1 MSLKLKVTPISSD
14 FFCTFPLW
22 LLKLVMGKLSGFI
35 FCFLFI
41 YPPGYS
47 QVTFR
52 RLSVQEGISNSSVIA
67 ITQDDDHFLWFG
79 TRDGLNRFDG
89 YNIQIFRK
97 EGGNPNSILFDDI
110 RLLYF
115 DPLLKTIWAGSTKG
129 LSRFNS
135 EKNDFQ
141 NYPFY
146 QTRINDISEYYIQAL
161 LRDSQGNLWVGVPD
175 GLYLFNATKNKFENQ
190 SVEFNGL
197 PLNVLSIHE
206 DESKKIWIGT
216 NAGLFQLKYGPNK
229 QVVLE
234 EVNFPDISDIKS
246 LKGQAI
252 YAIQSDNNKQLWMG
266 THGEGLYKWHTV
278 TNEISQYKHIEKDAR
293 SLSNNMIRSIAIHP
307 EGQIWVGTFVG
318 LNQYNPGSNNFRAI
332 VADEKNQSNLSS
344 SSIWSVFFDKK
355 GSLWV
360 GTFYGGVNF
369 YDPDIK
375 RFHNYVH
382 VPEKNSLSHNVVSA
396 IKEDEKGNLWIGTEG
411 GGLNYFEKGKQ
422 TFLNLFH
429 SPLKSN
435 TLSGNNIKSLYY
447 ENNQLWIGTYNAGLD
462 HYDVK
467 NKSFI
472 NYGKGAKGW
481 DKFSSLNV
489 YSLIKVKNLIYVL
502 TYGGGLNLLDIEKK
516 KVIQIQHD
524 PKRKESLSN
533 NLGRTLILDKSGNL
547 WIGTDNGLNLLL
559 KENIDKGNY
568 SFKRYLDGYNIAS
581 LYEDK
586 KGNIWIGTFSNGL
599 IYRNNQSFQYFTE
612 KDGLA
617 GHTIFTILEDK
628 RGEIWLGT
636 NQGISRFNMARKT
649 FLNYNS
655 SDGLQNLEFNY
666 NAGLMEEKTGSLLFG
681 GKNGFTWFQPS
692 HLKTNR
698 YIPKVVLT
706 RLIVNNREVKVGAKD
721 GILSKALNKMD
732 FINFKYNQANF
743 TLQFSALDYLNPQ
756 KNHYAIKLEG
766 LDKSWQYIV
775 GSHEV
780 TYTLQKPG
788 SYLFRLKGG
797 NNDGIWNPKEKIIT
811 IKVLPSPWL
820 SLPAY
825 IVYFSLFAI
834 ALFIG
839 YRFIVLNHT
848 LALEQLEKEK
858 QSEIHQMKLRFFT
871 NITHELRTPLSLIL
885 GPLEELLASNKE
897 NKHQTGPLK
906 TAHRNAVRLLHL
918 VNQLLTFRKLERDHE
933 EMNIEETDIISFLM
947 DISDSFRDEMRLHRI
962 DFKIN
967 YEFSPFPVFI
977 DRDKMEKVFYNL
989 LSNALKFTPEG
1000 GNISIIINRRGSLA
1014 SCTFKDSGIGIA
1026 PEFQHEI
1033 FRRFYEKDNHH
1044 PSLRVQ
1050 NEGTGIGL
1058 ALSLQMVKLHKGDI
1072 KVDSEPNKG
1081 ASFEVTFPINL
1092 NQADQGKSTEQIRTD
1107 IEKVAKTIEMNQ
1119 SPSWEDWSDVQ
1130 LESDSLINTQ
1140 SFHFLLID
1148 DNEEIIDYLSTIFP
1162 PTIFLS
1168 RATDGKSGFEKALL
1182 LQPDLIISDVMMP
1195 GMDGFQLSYQIRAN
1209 FETSH
1214 IPIILLTA
1222 QSEFSYKLEGLKTG
1236 ADEYLTKP
1244 FHPKELFIRVENI
1257 LKNRGFSRQKFRE
1270 KDVLEPSEITF
1281 TSADEVLIQNAIAM
1295 VEKNMD
1301 FPEYSVD
1308 QFAQDLAVSRPS
1320 LFNKMRALTGE
1331 TPKNFIKIIRLK
1343 RAAQLLKTGKLSV
1356 SEVCYM
1362 TGFRDP
1368 KYFNK
1373 CFQKQYNQSPS
1384 DYKAKFQ

>member
-1 MSLKLKVTPISSD
+1 
-14 FFCTFPLW
+14 
-22 LLKLVMGKLSGFI
+22 MGKLSAFI
-35 FCFLFI
+35 FCFLFLHAL
-41 YPPGYS
+41 GYS

-67 ITQDDDHFLWFG
+67 ITQDNDHFLWFG

-97 EGGNPNSILFDDI
+97 DRGNPNGLLFDDI

-129 LSRFNS
+129 LSRFIS
-135 EKNDFQ
+135 EKNEFH
-141 NYPFY
+141 NYHFNP
-146 QTRINDISEYYIQAL
+146 TKVNDISEYYIQAL
-161 LRDSQGNLWVGVPD
+161 LRDSNGNLWVGVPD
-175 GLYLFNATKNKFENQ
+175 GLYLFNATKDKFEKQ
-190 SVEFNGL
+190 SIRYQGN
-197 PLNVLSIHE
+197 PLNILSIHE
-206 DESKKIWIGT
+206 DKGKKIWIGT
-216 NAGLFQLKYGPNK
+216 NAGLFQLKYGLNK
-229 QVVLE
+229 QVDLK
-234 EVNFPDISDIKS
+234 EVYIPEVPGVKS
-246 LKGQAI
+246 LKSQAI
-252 YAIQSDNNKQLWMG
+252 YAIQSDLQQQLWLG
-266 THGEGLYKWHTV
+266 THGEGLYKWHTL
-278 TNEISQYKHIEKDAR
+278 TNKMVQYKHIEKDSR
-293 SLSNNMIRSIAIHP
+293 SLSNNMIRSIAVHP
-307 EGQIWVGTFVG
+307 NGQIWVGTFVG
-318 LNQYNPGSNNFRAI
+318 LNQFDPVRNNFKAI

-369 YDPDIK
+369 YDPGIK
-375 RFHNYVH
+375 RFQNYVH
-382 VPEKNSLSHNVVSA
+382 IPERNSLSHNVVSA
-396 IKEDEKGNLWIGTEG
+396 IKEDKNGNFWIGTEG
-411 GGLNYFEKGKQ
+411 GGLNYFEKGRQ
-422 TFLNLFH
+422 TFVNYFH
-429 SPLKSN
+429 SPLKTN
-435 TLSGNNIKSLYY
+435 TLSGNNIKALYY
-447 ENNQLWIGTYNAGLD
+447 EKNQLWIGTYNAGLD
-462 HYDVK
+462 NYDVDK
-467 NKSFI
+467 KSFT
-472 NYGKGAKGW
+472 NYGRGERGW

-489 YSLIKVKNLIYVL
+489 YSLLKIKNLIYVL
-502 TYGGGLNLLDIEKK
+502 TYGGGLNVLDIGNKK
-516 KVIQIQHD
+516 ITQIQHD

-533 NLGRTLILDKSGNL
+533 NLGRILIRDKMGNV
-547 WIGTDNGLNLLL
+547 WIGTEDGLNLLS
-559 KENIDKGNY
+559 KENIEKGNY
-568 SFKRYLDGYNIAS
+568 TFKRYLEGYNIAS
-581 LYEDK
+581 LYEDS

-599 IYRNNQSFQYFTE
+599 IYKNNQSFNYFTE
-612 KDGLA
+612 KEGLA

-636 NQGISRFNMARKT
+636 NQGISRCNVERKS

-666 NAGLMEEKTGSLLFG
+666 NAGLMESKTGSLLFG
-681 GKNGFTWFQPS
+681 GKNGFTLFQPS
-692 HLKTNR
+692 NLKTNK
-698 YIPKVVLT
+698 YIPKVAFT

-721 GILSKALNKMD
+721 GILSKALNQMD
-732 FINFKYNQANF
+732 LITFKHNQANF

-766 LDKSWQYIV
+766 LDKSWQNIV

-797 NNDGIWNPKEKIIT
+797 NNDGIWNPKEKVIT

-825 IVYFSLFAI
+825 LVYFSLFAI

-848 LALEQLEKEK
+848 LALEQVEKGK

-885 GPLEELLASNKE
+885 GPLEELLDSNKE
-897 NKHQTGPLK
+897 NKKNFGPLK
-906 TAHRNAVRLLHL
+906 TAHRNAVRLLNL

-933 EMNIEETDIISFLM
+933 EMNIEETDIISFLR
-947 DISDSFRDEMRLHRI
+947 DISDSFKDEMRLHHI
-962 DFKIN
+962 DFKIT
-967 YEFSPFPVFI
+967 YDFSPFPVFM

-989 LSNALKFTPEG
+989 LSNAFKFTPEG
-1000 GNISIIINRRGSLA
+1000 GNISIVIA
-1014 SCTFKDSGIGIA
+1014 KKEETVSCIFKDSGIGIE
-1026 PEFQHEI
+1026 PEFQNEI

-1058 ALSLQMVKLHKGDI
+1058 ALSLQMVKLHKGEI
-1072 KVDSEPNKG
+1072 KVESEPNKG

-1092 NQADQGKSTEQIRTD
+1092 NLVAQEISVKQNGTD
-1107 IEKVAKTIEMNQ
+1107 TRKGIKMNEMEQ
-1119 SPSWEDWSDVQ
+1119 SPSWEDWSEVQ
-1130 LESDSLINTQ
+1130 VASDSLLNTQ

-1168 RATDGKSGFEKALL
+1168 RATDGKSGLEKALL

-1195 GMDGFQLSYQIRAN
+1195 GMDGFQLSYQLRAN

-1222 QSEFSYKLEGLKTG
+1222 QSDFSFKLEGLKTG

-1257 LKNRGFSRQKFRE
+1257 LRNRGFSRQKFKE
-1270 KDVLEPSEITF
+1270 KEILEPSEITF
-1281 TSADEVLIQNAIAM
+1281 TSADETLIQNAIAL

-1384 DYKAKFQ
+1384 EYKANFQ

>member
-1 MSLKLKVTPISSD
+1 
-14 FFCTFPLW
+14 
-22 LLKLVMGKLSGFI
+22 MGKLSVFI
-35 FCFLFI
+35 FCSLFLHAF
-41 YPPGYS
+41 GYS

-67 ITQDDDHFLWFG
+67 IKQDNDHFLWFG

-97 EGGNPNSILFDDI
+97 DRGNPNSLLFDDI

-129 LSRFNS
+129 LSRFIS
-135 EKNDFQ
+135 EKNEFH
-141 NYPFY
+141 NYHFNP
-146 QTRINDISEYYIQAL
+146 TKVNDISEYYIQAV
-161 LRDSQGNLWVGVPD
+161 LRDSEGNLWVGVPD
-175 GLYLFNATKNKFENQ
+175 GLYLFNATKDKFEKQ
-190 SVEFNGL
+190 SIKYQGN
-197 PLNVLSIHE
+197 PLNILSIHE
-206 DESKKIWIGT
+206 DKSKNLWIGS
-216 NAGLFQLKYGPNK
+216 NAGLFQLKYGLNK
-229 QVVLE
+229 QIGLE
-234 EVNFPDISDIKS
+234 EIHFPEVPGVKS
-246 LKGQAI
+246 IKGQAI
-252 YAIQSDNNKQLWMG
+252 YAIQGDLHQQLWLG

-278 TNEISQYKHIEKDAR
+278 TNKITQYKHIEKDSR
-293 SLSNNMIRSIAIHP
+293 SLSNNMIRSIAVHP
-307 EGQIWVGTFVG
+307 NGQIWVGTFVG
-318 LNQYNPGSNNFRAI
+318 LNQFDPGRNNFKAI

-369 YDPDIK
+369 YDPGIK
-375 RFHNYVH
+375 RFQNYVH
-382 VPEKNSLSHNVVSA
+382 IPERNSLSHNVVSA
-396 IKEDEKGNLWIGTEG
+396 IKEDDKGNFWIGTEG

-422 TFLNLFH
+422 TFVNYFH
-429 SPLKSN
+429 SPLKTN
-435 TLSGNNIKSLYY
+435 TLSGNNIKALFY
-447 ENNQLWIGTYNAGLD
+447 EKNQLWIGTYNAGLD
-462 HYDVK
+462 NYDVDK
-467 NKSFI
+467 KSFT
-472 NYGKGAKGW
+472 NYGKGERGW

-489 YSLIKVKNLIYVL
+489 YSLLKIKNLIYVL
-502 TYGGGLNLLDIEKK
+502 TYGGGLNVLDIENKK
-516 KVIQIQHD
+516 ITQIQHD

-533 NLGRTLILDKSGNL
+533 NLGRILIRDKMGNF
-547 WIGTDNGLNLLL
+547 WIGTEDGLNLLSR
-559 KENIDKGNY
+559 ENIDKGNY
-568 SFKRYLDGYNIAS
+568 TFKRYLEGYNIAS
-581 LYEDK
+581 LYEDS

-599 IYRNNQSFQYFTE
+599 IYRNNQSFNYFTE
-612 KDGLA
+612 KEGLA
-617 GHTIFTILEDK
+617 GHTIFSILEDK

-636 NQGISRFNMARKT
+636 NQGISRCNVARKS

-666 NAGLMEEKTGSLLFG
+666 NAGLMDSKTGGLLFG

-692 HLKTNR
+692 NLKTNK
-698 YIPKVVLT
+698 YIPKVALT

-721 GILSKALNKMD
+721 GILSKALNQMD
-732 FINFKYNQANF
+732 LITFKHNQANF

-766 LDKSWQYIV
+766 LDKSWQNIV

-797 NNDGIWNPKEKIIT
+797 NNDGIWNPKEKVIT

-825 IVYFSLFAI
+825 LVYFSLFAI

-848 LALEQLEKEK
+848 LALEQVEKGK
-858 QSEIHQMKLRFFT
+858 QSEIHQMKLRFFI

-885 GPLEELLASNKE
+885 GPLEELLDSNKE
-897 NKHQTGPLK
+897 NKKNYGPLK
-906 TAHRNAVRLLHL
+906 TAHRNAVRLLNL

-933 EMNIEETDIISFLM
+933 EMNIEETDIISFLS
-947 DISDSFRDEMRLHRI
+947 DISDSFKDEMRLHHI
-962 DFKIN
+962 DFKIS
-967 YEFSPFPVFI
+967 YDFSPFPVFM

-989 LSNALKFTPEG
+989 LSNAFKFTPEG
-1000 GNISIIINRRGSLA
+1000 GNISIVIAKKGESV
-1014 SCTFKDSGIGIA
+1014 SCTFKDSGIGIE
-1026 PEFQHEI
+1026 PEFQDEI
-1033 FRRFYEKDNHH
+1033 FRRFYEKDNNH

-1058 ALSLQMVKLHKGDI
+1058 ALSLQMVKLHKGEI
-1072 KVDSEPNKG
+1072 KVESEPNKG

-1092 NQADQGKSTEQIRTD
+1092 NLAAQEIGVKQNWTDTRKGK
-1107 IEKVAKTIEMNQ
+1107 KMNEMEQ
-1119 SPSWEDWSDVQ
+1119 SPSWEDWSEVQ
-1130 LESDSLINTQ
+1130 VASDSLLNIQ

-1148 DNEEIIDYLSTIFP
+1148 DNDEIIDYLSTIFP

-1195 GMDGFQLSYQIRAN
+1195 GMDGFQLSYQLRAN

-1214 IPIILLTA
+1214 IPIIFLTA
-1222 QSEFSYKLEGLKTG
+1222 QSDFSFKLEGLKTG

-1257 LKNRGFSRQKFRE
+1257 LRNRGFSRQKFKE
-1270 KDVLEPSEITF
+1270 KEILEPSEITF
-1281 TSADEVLIQNAIAM
+1281 TSADETLIQNAIAV

-1373 CFQKQYNQSPS
+1373 CFQKQYTQSPS
-1384 DYKAKFQ
+1384 EYKANFQ

>member
-1 MSLKLKVTPISSD
+1 
-14 FFCTFPLW
+14 
-22 LLKLVMGKLSGFI
+22 MGKLSAFI
-35 FCFLFI
+35 FCFLFLHAL
-41 YPPGYS
+41 GYS

-67 ITQDDDHFLWFG
+67 ITQDNDHFLWFG

-97 EGGNPNSILFDDI
+97 DRGNPNGLLFDDI

-129 LSRFNS
+129 LSRFIS
-135 EKNDFQ
+135 EKNEFH
-141 NYPFY
+141 NYHFNP
-146 QTRINDISEYYIQAL
+146 TKVNDISEYYIQAV
-161 LRDSQGNLWVGVPD
+161 LRDSEGNLWVGVPD
-175 GLYLFNATKNKFENQ
+175 GLYLFNATKDKFEKQ
-190 SVEFNGL
+190 SIKYQGN
-197 PLNVLSIHE
+197 PLNILSIHE
-206 DESKKIWIGT
+206 DKSKKIWIGT
-216 NAGLFQLKYGPNK
+216 NAGLFQLKYGLNK
-229 QVVLE
+229 QVDLE
-234 EVNFPDISDIKS
+234 EVYIPEVPGVKS
-246 LKGQAI
+246 IKGQAI
-252 YAIQSDNNKQLWMG
+252 YAIQSDLHQQLWLG
-266 THGEGLYKWHTV
+266 THGEGLYKWHTL
-278 TNEISQYKHIEKDAR
+278 TNKMAQYKHIEKDSR
-293 SLSNNMIRSIAIHP
+293 SLSNNMIRSIAVHP
-307 EGQIWVGTFVG
+307 NGQIWVGTFVG
-318 LNQYNPGSNNFRAI
+318 LNQFDPGRNNFKAI

-369 YDPDIK
+369 YDPGIK
-375 RFHNYVH
+375 RFQNYVH
-382 VPEKNSLSHNVVSA
+382 IPERNSLSHNVVSA
-396 IKEDEKGNLWIGTEG
+396 IKEDDKGNFWIGTEG
-411 GGLNYFEKGKQ
+411 GGLNYFEKGRQ
-422 TFLNLFH
+422 TFVNYFH
-429 SPLKSN
+429 SHLKKN
-435 TLSGNNIKSLYY
+435 TLSGNNIKALYY
-447 ENNQLWIGTYNAGLD
+447 EKNQLWIGTYNAGLD
-462 HYDVK
+462 NYDVDK
-467 NKSFI
+467 KSFT
-472 NYGKGAKGW
+472 NYGKGERGW

-489 YSLIKVKNLIYVL
+489 YSLLKINNLIYVL
-502 TYGGGLNLLDIEKK
+502 TYGGGLNVLDIENKK
-516 KVIQIQHD
+516 ITQIQHD

-533 NLGRTLILDKSGNL
+533 NLGRILIRDKMGNV
-547 WIGTDNGLNLLL
+547 WIGTEDGLNLLSR
-559 KENIDKGNY
+559 ENIDKGNY
-568 SFKRYLDGYNIAS
+568 TFKRYLEGYNIAS
-581 LYEDK
+581 LYEDS

-599 IYRNNQSFQYFTE
+599 IYRNNKSFFYFTE
-612 KDGLA
+612 KEGLA
-617 GHTIFTILEDK
+617 GHTIFTILEDN

-636 NQGISRFNMARKT
+636 NQGISRCNVARKS

-666 NAGLMEEKTGSLLFG
+666 NAGLMDSKTGGLLFG

-692 HLKTNR
+692 NLKTNK
-698 YIPKVVLT
+698 YIPKVALT

-721 GILSKALNKMD
+721 GILSKALNQMD
-732 FINFKYNQANF
+732 LITFKHNQANF

-797 NNDGIWNPKEKIIT
+797 NNDGIWNPKEKVIT

-825 IVYFSLFAI
+825 LVYFSLFAI

-848 LALEQLEKEK
+848 LALEQVEKGK

-885 GPLEELLASNKE
+885 GPLEELLDSNKE
-897 NKHQTGPLK
+897 NKKNFGPLK
-906 TAHRNAVRLLHL
+906 TAHRNAVRLLNL

-933 EMNIEETDIISFLM
+933 EMNIEETDIISFLR
-947 DISDSFRDEMRLHRI
+947 DISDSFKDEMRLHHI
-962 DFKIN
+962 DFKIS
-967 YEFSPFPVFI
+967 YDFSPFPVFM

-989 LSNALKFTPEG
+989 LSNAFKFTPEG
-1000 GNISIIINRRGSLA
+1000 GNISIVIAKKEESV
-1014 SCTFKDSGIGIA
+1014 SCTFKDSGIGIE
-1026 PEFQHEI
+1026 PEFQDEI
-1033 FRRFYEKDNHH
+1033 FRRFYEKDNNH

-1072 KVDSEPNKG
+1072 KVESEPNKG

-1092 NQADQGKSTEQIRTD
+1092 NLAAQEIGVKQNGTDTRKGK
-1107 IEKVAKTIEMNQ
+1107 KMNEMEQ
-1119 SPSWEDWSDVQ
+1119 SPSWEDWSEVQ
-1130 LESDSLINTQ
+1130 VASDSLLNTQ

-1195 GMDGFQLSYQIRAN
+1195 GMDGFQLSYQLRAN

-1222 QSEFSYKLEGLKTG
+1222 QSDFSFKLEGLKTG

-1257 LKNRGFSRQKFRE
+1257 LRNRGFSRQKFKE
-1270 KDVLEPSEITF
+1270 KEILEPSEITF
-1281 TSADEVLIQNAIAM
+1281 TSADETLIQNAIAV

-1384 DYKAKFQ
+1384 EYKANFQ

>member
-1 MSLKLKVTPISSD
+1 
-14 FFCTFPLW
+14 
-22 LLKLVMGKLSGFI
+22 MGKLSVFI
-35 FCFLFI
+35 FCSLFLHAF
-41 YPPGYS
+41 GYS

-67 ITQDDDHFLWFG
+67 ITQDNDHFLWFG

-97 EGGNPNSILFDDI
+97 DRGNPNSLLFDDI

-129 LSRFNS
+129 LSRFIS
-135 EKNDFQ
+135 EKNEFH
-141 NYPFY
+141 NYHFNP
-146 QTRINDISEYYIQAL
+146 TKVNDISEYYIQAV
-161 LRDSQGNLWVGVPD
+161 LRDSEGNLWVGVPD
-175 GLYLFNATKNKFENQ
+175 GLYLFNATKDKFEKQ
-190 SVEFNGL
+190 SIKYQGN
-197 PLNVLSIHE
+197 PLNILSIHE
-206 DESKKIWIGT
+206 DKSKNIWIGS
-216 NAGLFQLKYGPNK
+216 NAGLFQLKYGLNK
-229 QVVLE
+229 QVNLE
-234 EVNFPDISDIKS
+234 EVYIPEVPGVKPI
-246 LKGQAI
+246 KGQAI
-252 YAIQSDNNKQLWMG
+252 YAIQSDLHQQLWLG
-266 THGEGLYKWHTV
+266 THGEGLYKWHTL
-278 TNEISQYKHIEKDAR
+278 TNKMAQYKHIEKDSR
-293 SLSNNMIRSIAIHP
+293 SLSNNMIRSIAVHP
-307 EGQIWVGTFVG
+307 NGQIWVGTFVG
-318 LNQYNPGSNNFRAI
+318 LNQFDPGRNNFKAI

-369 YDPDIK
+369 YDPGIK
-375 RFHNYVH
+375 RFQNYVH
-382 VPEKNSLSHNVVSA
+382 IPERNSLSHNVVSA
-396 IKEDEKGNLWIGTEG
+396 IKEDDKGNFWIGTEG

-422 TFLNLFH
+422 TFVNYFH
-429 SPLKSN
+429 SPLKTN
-435 TLSGNNIKSLYY
+435 TLSGNNIKALFY
-447 ENNQLWIGTYNAGLD
+447 EKNQLWIGTYNAGLD
-462 HYDVK
+462 NYDVDK
-467 NKSFI
+467 KSFT
-472 NYGKGAKGW
+472 NYGKGERGW

-489 YSLIKVKNLIYVL
+489 YSLMKIKNLIYVL
-502 TYGGGLNLLDIEKK
+502 TYGGGLNVLDIENKK
-516 KVIQIQHD
+516 ITQIQHD

-533 NLGRTLILDKSGNL
+533 NLGRILIRDKMGNV
-547 WIGTDNGLNLLL
+547 WIGTEDGLNLLSR
-559 KENIDKGNY
+559 ENIDKGNY
-568 SFKRYLDGYNIAS
+568 TFKRYLEGYNIAS
-581 LYEDK
+581 LYEDS

-599 IYRNNQSFQYFTE
+599 IYRNNQSFNYFTE
-612 KDGLA
+612 KEGLA
-617 GHTIFTILEDK
+617 GHTIFSILEDK

-636 NQGISRFNMARKT
+636 NQGISRCNVARKS

-666 NAGLMEEKTGSLLFG
+666 NAGLMDSKTGGLLFG

-692 HLKTNR
+692 NLKTNK
-698 YIPKVVLT
+698 YIPKVALT

-721 GILSKALNKMD
+721 GILSKALNQMD
-732 FINFKYNQANF
+732 LITFKHNQANF

-766 LDKSWQYIV
+766 LDKSWQNIV

-797 NNDGIWNPKEKIIT
+797 NNDGIWNPKEKVIT

-825 IVYFSLFAI
+825 LVYFSLFAI

-848 LALEQLEKEK
+848 LALEQVEKGK

-885 GPLEELLASNKE
+885 GPLEELLDSNKE
-897 NKHQTGPLK
+897 NKKNYGPLK
-906 TAHRNAVRLLHL
+906 TAHRNAVRLLNL

-933 EMNIEETDIISFLM
+933 EMNIEETDIISFLS
-947 DISDSFRDEMRLHRI
+947 DISDSFKDEMRLHHI
-962 DFKIN
+962 DFKIS
-967 YEFSPFPVFI
+967 YDFSPFPVFM

-989 LSNALKFTPEG
+989 LSNAFKFTPEG
-1000 GNISIIINRRGSLA
+1000 GNISILIAKKEESV
-1014 SCTFKDSGIGIA
+1014 SCTFKDSGIGIE
-1026 PEFQHEI
+1026 PEFQDEI
-1033 FRRFYEKDNHH
+1033 FRRFYEKDNNH

-1072 KVDSEPNKG
+1072 KVESEPNKG

-1092 NQADQGKSTEQIRTD
+1092 NLAAQEIGVKQNGTDTRKGK
-1107 IEKVAKTIEMNQ
+1107 KMNEMEQ
-1119 SPSWEDWSDVQ
+1119 SPSWEDWSEVQ
-1130 LESDSLINTQ
+1130 VASDSLLKTQ

-1195 GMDGFQLSYQIRAN
+1195 GMDGFQLSYQLRAN

-1222 QSEFSYKLEGLKTG
+1222 QSDFSFKLEGLKTG

-1257 LKNRGFSRQKFRE
+1257 LRNRGFSRQKFKE
-1270 KDVLEPSEITF
+1270 KEILEPSEITF
-1281 TSADEVLIQNAIAM
+1281 TSADEILIQNAIAV

-1373 CFQKQYNQSPS
+1373 CFQKQYTQSPS
-1384 DYKAKFQ
+1384 EYKANFQ

>member
-1 MSLKLKVTPISSD
+1 
-14 FFCTFPLW
+14 
-22 LLKLVMGKLSGFI
+22 MGKLSVFI
-35 FCFLFI
+35 FCSLFLHAF
-41 YPPGYS
+41 GYS

-67 ITQDDDHFLWFG
+67 ITQDNDHFLWFG

-97 EGGNPNSILFDDI
+97 DRGNPNSLLFDDI

-129 LSRFNS
+129 LSRFIS
-135 EKNDFQ
+135 EKNEFH
-141 NYPFY
+141 NYHFNP
-146 QTRINDISEYYIQAL
+146 TKVNDISEYYIQAL
-161 LRDSQGNLWVGVPD
+161 LRDSKGNLWVGVPD
-175 GLYLFNATKNKFENQ
+175 GLYLFNATKNKFEKQ
-190 SVEFNGL
+190 SIKYQGN
-197 PLNVLSIHE
+197 PLNILSIHE
-206 DESKKIWIGT
+206 DKSKNIWIGT
-216 NAGLFQLKYGPNK
+216 NAGLFQLKYGLNK
-229 QVVLE
+229 QVDLE
-234 EVNFPDISDIKS
+234 EVYFPEVPGVKS
-246 LKGQAI
+246 IKGQAI
-252 YAIQSDNNKQLWMG
+252 YAIQSDFHQQLWLG

-278 TNEISQYKHIEKDAR
+278 TNKITQYKHIEKDSR
-293 SLSNNMIRSIAIHP
+293 SLSNNMIRSIAVHP
-307 EGQIWVGTFVG
+307 NGQIWVGTFVG
-318 LNQYNPGSNNFRAI
+318 LNQFDPGRNNFKAI

-369 YDPDIK
+369 YDPGIK
-375 RFHNYVH
+375 RFQNYVH
-382 VPEKNSLSHNVVSA
+382 IPERNSLSHNVVSA
-396 IKEDEKGNLWIGTEG
+396 IKEDDKGNFWIGTEG

-422 TFLNLFH
+422 TFVNYFH
-429 SPLKSN
+429 FPLKTN
-435 TLSGNNIKSLYY
+435 TLSGNNIKALYY
-447 ENNQLWIGTYNAGLD
+447 EKNHLWIGTYNAGLD
-462 HYDVK
+462 NYDVDK
-467 NKSFI
+467 KSFT
-472 NYGKGAKGW
+472 NYGKGERGW

-489 YSLIKVKNLIYVL
+489 YSLLKIKNLIYVL
-502 TYGGGLNLLDIEKK
+502 TYGGGLNVLDIENKK
-516 KVIQIQHD
+516 ILQIQHD
-524 PKRKESLSN
+524 PKNKESLSN
-533 NLGRTLILDKSGNL
+533 NLGRILIRDKMGNV
-547 WIGTDNGLNLLL
+547 WIGTEDGLNLLSR
-559 KENIDKGNY
+559 ENIDKGNY
-568 SFKRYLDGYNIAS
+568 TFKRYLEGYNIAS
-581 LYEDK
+581 LYEDS

-599 IYRNNQSFQYFTE
+599 IYRNNQSFNYFTE
-612 KDGLA
+612 KEGLA

-636 NQGISRFNMARKT
+636 NQGISRCNVARKS

-666 NAGLMEEKTGSLLFG
+666 NAGLMDSKTGSLLFG

-692 HLKTNR
+692 NLKTNK
-698 YIPKVVLT
+698 YIPKLALT

-721 GILSKALNKMD
+721 GILSKALNQMD
-732 FINFKYNQANF
+732 LITFKHNQANF

-766 LDKSWQYIV
+766 LDKSWQNIV

-797 NNDGIWNPKEKIIT
+797 NNDGIWNPKEKVIT

-825 IVYFSLFAI
+825 LVYLSLFAI

-848 LALEQLEKEK
+848 LALEQVEKGK

-885 GPLEELLASNKE
+885 GPLEELLDSNKE
-897 NKHQTGPLK
+897 NKKNYGPLK
-906 TAHRNAVRLLHL
+906 TAHRNAVRLLNL

-933 EMNIEETDIISFLM
+933 EMNIEETDIISFLR
-947 DISDSFRDEMRLHRI
+947 DISDSFKDEMRLHHI
-962 DFKIN
+962 DFKIR
-967 YEFSPFPVFI
+967 YDFSPFPVFM

-989 LSNALKFTPEG
+989 LSNAFKFTPEG
-1000 GNISIIINRRGSLA
+1000 GNISIVIAKKEESV
-1014 SCTFKDSGIGIA
+1014 SCTFKDSGIGIE
-1026 PEFQHEI
+1026 PEFQDEI
-1033 FRRFYEKDNHH
+1033 FRRFYEKDNNH

-1072 KVDSEPNKG
+1072 KVESEPNKG

-1092 NQADQGKSTEQIRTD
+1092 NLAAQEIGVKQNGTDTRKGKKIN
-1107 IEKVAKTIEMNQ
+1107 EMEQ
-1119 SPSWEDWSDVQ
+1119 SPSWEDWSEVQ
-1130 LESDSLINTQ
+1130 VASDSLLKTQ

-1195 GMDGFQLSYQIRAN
+1195 GMDGFQLSYQLRAN

-1222 QSEFSYKLEGLKTG
+1222 QSDFSFKLEGLKTG

-1257 LKNRGFSRQKFRE
+1257 LRNRGFSRQKFKE
-1270 KDVLEPSEITF
+1270 KEILEPSEITF
-1281 TSADEVLIQNAIAM
+1281 TSADETLIQNAIAV

-1384 DYKAKFQ
+1384 EFKANFQ

>member
-1 MSLKLKVTPISSD
+1 
-14 FFCTFPLW
+14 
-22 LLKLVMGKLSGFI
+22 MGKLSAFI
-35 FCFLFI
+35 FCFLFLHAL
-41 YPPGYS
+41 GYS
-47 QVTFR
+47 QITFR

-67 ITQDDDHFLWFG
+67 ITQDNDHFLWFG

-97 EGGNPNSILFDDI
+97 DRGNPNSLLFDDI

-115 DPLLKTIWAGSTKG
+115 DPQLKTIWAGSTKG
-129 LSRFNS
+129 LSRFIS
-135 EKNDFQ
+135 EKNEFH
-141 NYPFY
+141 NYHFNP
-146 QTRINDISEYYIQAL
+146 TKVNDISEYYIQAL
-161 LRDSQGNLWVGVPD
+161 LRDSKGNLWVGVPD
-175 GLYLFNATKNKFENQ
+175 GLYLFNATKDKFEKQ
-190 SVEFNGL
+190 SINYQGN
-197 PLNVLSIHE
+197 PLNILSIHE
-206 DESKKIWIGT
+206 DRGKKIWIGT
-216 NAGLFQLKYGPNK
+216 NVGLFQLKYGLNK
-229 QVVLE
+229 QVNLE
-234 EVNFPDISDIKS
+234 EVYIPEVPGVKPI
-246 LKGQAI
+246 KGQAI
-252 YAIQSDNNKQLWMG
+252 YAIQSDLHQQLWLG
-266 THGEGLYKWHTV
+266 THGEGLYKWHTL
-278 TNEISQYKHIEKDAR
+278 TNKMAQYKHIEKDSR
-293 SLSNNMIRSIAIHP
+293 SLSNNMIRSIAVHP
-307 EGQIWVGTFVG
+307 NGQIWVGTFVG
-318 LNQYNPGSNNFRAI
+318 LNQFDSVRNNFNAI

-369 YDPDIK
+369 YDPGIK
-375 RFHNYVH
+375 RFQNYVH
-382 VPEKNSLSHNVVSA
+382 IPERNSLSHNVVSA
-396 IKEDEKGNLWIGTEG
+396 IKEDDKGNFWIGTEG
-411 GGLNYFEKGKQ
+411 GGLNYFEKGRQ
-422 TFLNLFH
+422 TFVNYFH
-429 SPLKSN
+429 SPLKKN
-435 TLSGNNIKSLYY
+435 TLSGNNIKALYY
-447 ENNQLWIGTYNAGLD
+447 EKNQLWIGTYNAGLD
-462 HYDVK
+462 NYDVDK
-467 NKSFI
+467 KSFT
-472 NYGKGAKGW
+472 NYGKGERGW

-489 YSLIKVKNLIYVL
+489 YSLLKIKNLIYVL
-502 TYGGGLNLLDIEKK
+502 TYGGGLNVLDIENKK
-516 KVIQIQHD
+516 ITQIQHD

-533 NLGRTLILDKSGNL
+533 NLGRILIRDKMGNV
-547 WIGTDNGLNLLL
+547 WIGTEDGLNLLSR
-559 KENIDKGNY
+559 ENIDKGNY
-568 SFKRYLDGYNIAS
+568 TFKRYLEGYNIAS
-581 LYEDK
+581 LYEDS

-599 IYRNNQSFQYFTE
+599 IYRNNQSFNYFTE
-612 KDGLA
+612 KEGLA

-636 NQGISRFNMARKT
+636 NQGISRCNVARKS

-666 NAGLMEEKTGSLLFG
+666 NAGLMDSKTGGLLFG

-692 HLKTNR
+692 NLKTNN
-698 YIPKVVLT
+698 YIPKVALT

-721 GILSKALNKMD
+721 GILSKALNQMD
-732 FINFKYNQANF
+732 LITFKHNQANF

-797 NNDGIWNPKEKIIT
+797 NNDGIWNPKEKVIT

-825 IVYFSLFAI
+825 LVYFSLFAI

-848 LALEQLEKEK
+848 LALEQVEKGK

-885 GPLEELLASNKE
+885 GPLEELLDSNKE
-897 NKHQTGPLK
+897 NKKNFGPLK
-906 TAHRNAVRLLHL
+906 TAHRNAVRLLNL

-933 EMNIEETDIISFLM
+933 EMNIEETDIISFLR
-947 DISDSFRDEMRLHRI
+947 DISDSFKDEMRLHHI
-962 DFKIN
+962 DFKIM
-967 YEFSPFPVFI
+967 YDFSPFPVFM

-989 LSNALKFTPEG
+989 LSNAFKFTPEG
-1000 GNISIIINRRGSLA
+1000 GNISIVIAKKEESV
-1014 SCTFKDSGIGIA
+1014 SCTFKDSGIGIE
-1026 PEFQHEI
+1026 PEFQDEI

-1072 KVDSEPNKG
+1072 KVESEPNKG

-1092 NQADQGKSTEQIRTD
+1092 NLVAQEISVKQNRTD
-1107 IEKVAKTIEMNQ
+1107 TRKGIKTNEMEQ
-1119 SPSWEDWSDVQ
+1119 SPSWEDWSEVQ
-1130 LESDSLINTQ
+1130 VASDSLLNTQ

-1195 GMDGFQLSYQIRAN
+1195 GMDGFQLSYQLRAN

-1222 QSEFSYKLEGLKTG
+1222 QSDFSFKLEGLKTG

-1257 LKNRGFSRQKFRE
+1257 LKNRGFSRQKFKE
-1270 KDVLEPSEITF
+1270 KEILEPSEITF
-1281 TSADEVLIQNAIAM
+1281 NSADEILIQNAIAL

-1384 DYKAKFQ
+1384 EYKANFQ

>member
-1 MSLKLKVTPISSD
+1 
-14 FFCTFPLW
+14 
-22 LLKLVMGKLSGFI
+22 MGKLSVFI
-35 FCFLFI
+35 FCSLFLHAF
-41 YPPGYS
+41 GYS

-67 ITQDDDHFLWFG
+67 ITQDNDHFLWFG

-97 EGGNPNSILFDDI
+97 DRGNPNSLLFDDI

-129 LSRFNS
+129 LSRFIS
-135 EKNDFQ
+135 EKNEFH
-141 NYPFY
+141 NYHFNP
-146 QTRINDISEYYIQAL
+146 TKVNDISEYYIQAV
-161 LRDSQGNLWVGVPD
+161 LRDSEGNLWVGVPD
-175 GLYLFNATKNKFENQ
+175 GLYLFNATKDKFEKQ
-190 SVEFNGL
+190 SINYEGN
-197 PLNVLSIHE
+197 PLNILSIHE
-206 DESKKIWIGT
+206 DKSKNIWIGT
-216 NAGLFQLKYGPNK
+216 NAGLFQLKYGLNK
-229 QVVLE
+229 QIGLE
-234 EVNFPDISDIKS
+234 EIHFPEVPGVKS
-246 LKGQAI
+246 IKGQAI
-252 YAIQSDNNKQLWMG
+252 YAIQGDLHQQLWLG

-278 TNEISQYKHIEKDAR
+278 TNKITQYKHIEKDSR
-293 SLSNNMIRSIAIHP
+293 SLSNNMIRSIAVHP
-307 EGQIWVGTFVG
+307 NGQIWVGTFVG
-318 LNQYNPGSNNFRAI
+318 LNQFDPGRNNFKAI

-369 YDPDIK
+369 YDPGIK
-375 RFHNYVH
+375 RFQNYVNI
-382 VPEKNSLSHNVVSA
+382 PERNSLSHNVVSA
-396 IKEDEKGNLWIGTEG
+396 IKEDDKGNFWIGTEG

-422 TFLNLFH
+422 TFVIYFH
-429 SPLKSN
+429 SPLKTN
-435 TLSGNNIKSLYY
+435 TLSGNNIKALFY
-447 ENNQLWIGTYNAGLD
+447 EKNQLWIGTYNAGLD
-462 HYDVK
+462 NYDVDK
-467 NKSFI
+467 KSFT
-472 NYGKGAKGW
+472 NYGKGERGW

-489 YSLIKVKNLIYVL
+489 YSLLKIKNLIYVL
-502 TYGGGLNLLDIEKK
+502 TYGGGLNVLDIENKK
-516 KVIQIQHD
+516 ITQIQHD

-533 NLGRTLILDKSGNL
+533 NLGRILIRDKMGNF
-547 WIGTDNGLNLLL
+547 WIGTEDGLNLLSR
-559 KENIDKGNY
+559 ENIDKGNY
-568 SFKRYLDGYNIAS
+568 TFKRYLEGYNIAS
-581 LYEDK
+581 LYEDS

-599 IYRNNQSFQYFTE
+599 IYRNNQSFNYFTE
-612 KDGLA
+612 KEGLA
-617 GHTIFTILEDK
+617 GHTIFSILEDK

-636 NQGISRFNMARKT
+636 NQGISRCNVARKS

-666 NAGLMEEKTGSLLFG
+666 NAGLMDSKTGGLLFG

-692 HLKTNR
+692 NLKTNK
-698 YIPKVVLT
+698 YIPKVALT

-721 GILSKALNKMD
+721 GILSKALNQMD
-732 FINFKYNQANF
+732 LITFKHNQANF

-766 LDKSWQYIV
+766 LDKSWQNIV

-797 NNDGIWNPKEKIIT
+797 NNDGIWNPKEKVIT

-825 IVYFSLFAI
+825 LVYFSLFAI

-848 LALEQLEKEK
+848 LALEQVEKGK

-885 GPLEELLASNKE
+885 GPLEELLDSNKE
-897 NKHQTGPLK
+897 NKKNYGPLK
-906 TAHRNAVRLLHL
+906 TAHRNAVRLLNL

-933 EMNIEETDIISFLM
+933 EMNIEETDIISFLS
-947 DISDSFRDEMRLHRI
+947 DISDSFKDEMRLHHI
-962 DFKIN
+962 DFKIS
-967 YEFSPFPVFI
+967 YDFSPFPVFM

-989 LSNALKFTPEG
+989 LSNAFKFTPEG
-1000 GNISIIINRRGSLA
+1000 GNISIVIAKKGESV
-1014 SCTFKDSGIGIA
+1014 SCTFKDSGIGIE
-1026 PEFQHEI
+1026 PEFQDEI
-1033 FRRFYEKDNHH
+1033 FRRFYEKDNNH

-1058 ALSLQMVKLHKGDI
+1058 ALSLQMVKLHKGEI
-1072 KVDSEPNKG
+1072 KVESEPNKG

-1092 NQADQGKSTEQIRTD
+1092 NLAAQEIGVKQNWTDTRKGK
-1107 IEKVAKTIEMNQ
+1107 KMNEMEQ
-1119 SPSWEDWSDVQ
+1119 SPSWEDWSEVQ
-1130 LESDSLINTQ
+1130 VASDSLLNIQ

-1148 DNEEIIDYLSTIFP
+1148 DNDEIIDYLSTIFP

-1195 GMDGFQLSYQIRAN
+1195 GMDGFQLSYQLRAN

-1214 IPIILLTA
+1214 IPIIFLTA
-1222 QSEFSYKLEGLKTG
+1222 QSDFSFKLEGLKTG

-1257 LKNRGFSRQKFRE
+1257 LRNRGFSRQKFKE
-1270 KDVLEPSEITF
+1270 KEILEPSEITF
-1281 TSADEVLIQNAIAM
+1281 TSADETLIQNAIAV

-1373 CFQKQYNQSPS
+1373 CFQKQYTQSPS
-1384 DYKAKFQ
+1384 EYKANFQ

>member
-1 MSLKLKVTPISSD
+1 ME
-14 FFCTFPLW
+14 
-22 LLKLVMGKLSGFI
+22 KLSAFI
-35 FCFLFI
+35 FCFLFL
-41 YPPGYS
+41 YTLGYS
-47 QVTFR
+47 QITFR

-67 ITQDDDHFLWFG
+67 ITQDNDHFLWFG

-97 EGGNPNSILFDDI
+97 DRGNPNSLLFDDI

-129 LSRFNS
+129 LSRFIS
-135 EKNDFQ
+135 EKNEFR
-141 NYPFY
+141 NYHFN
-146 QTRINDISEYYIQAL
+146 QTKVNDISEYYIQAL
-161 LRDSQGNLWVGVPD
+161 LRDSNGNLWVGVPD
-175 GLYLFNATKNKFENQ
+175 GLYLFNATKDKFEKQ
-190 SVEFNGL
+190 SIRYQGN
-197 PLNVLSIHE
+197 PLNILSIHE
-206 DESKKIWIGT
+206 DKGKKIWIGT
-216 NAGLFQLKYGPNK
+216 NAGLFQLKYGLNK
-229 QVVLE
+229 QVDLE
-234 EVNFPDISDIKS
+234 EVYIPEVPGVKS
-246 LKGQAI
+246 IKGQAI
-252 YAIQSDNNKQLWMG
+252 YAIQSDLQQQLWLG
-266 THGEGLYKWHTV
+266 THGEGLYKWHTL
-278 TNEISQYKHIEKDAR
+278 TNKIAQYKHIEKDPR
-293 SLSNNMIRSIAIHP
+293 SLSNNMIRSIAVHP
-307 EGQIWVGTFVG
+307 NGQIWVGTFVG
-318 LNQYNPGSNNFRAI
+318 LNQFDPVRNNFKAI

-369 YDPDIK
+369 YDPGIK
-375 RFHNYVH
+375 RFQNYVH
-382 VPEKNSLSHNVVSA
+382 IPERNSLSHNVVSA
-396 IKEDEKGNLWIGTEG
+396 IKEDENGNFWIGTEG
-411 GGLNYFEKGKQ
+411 GGLNYFEKGRQ
-422 TFLNLFH
+422 TFLNYFH
-429 SPLKSN
+429 SPLKTN
-435 TLSGNNIKSLYY
+435 TLSGNNIKALYY
-447 ENNQLWIGTYNAGLD
+447 EKNQLWIGTYNAGLD
-462 HYDVK
+462 NYDVDK
-467 NKSFI
+467 NSFT
-472 NYGKGAKGW
+472 NYGKGERGW
-481 DKFSSLNV
+481 DRFSSLNV
-489 YSLIKVKNLIYVL
+489 YSLLKIKNLIYVL
-502 TYGGGLNLLDIEKK
+502 TYGGGLNVLDIGNKK
-516 KVIQIQHD
+516 ITQIQHD

-533 NLGRTLILDKSGNL
+533 NLGRILIRDKMGNV
-547 WIGTDNGLNLLL
+547 WIGTEDGLNLLS

-568 SFKRYLDGYNIAS
+568 TFKRYLDGYNIAS
-581 LYEDK
+581 LYEDS

-599 IYRNNQSFQYFTE
+599 IYRNNQSFNYFTE
-612 KDGLA
+612 KEGLA

-636 NQGISRFNMARKT
+636 NQGISRCKVERKS

-666 NAGLMEEKTGSLLFG
+666 NAGLTESKTGSLLFG
-681 GKNGFTWFQPS
+681 GKNGFTLFQPS
-692 HLKTNR
+692 NLKTNK
-698 YIPKVVLT
+698 YIPKVAFT
-706 RLIVNNREVKVGAKD
+706 RLIVNNREEKVGAKD
-721 GILSKALNKMD
+721 GILSRALNQMD
-732 FINFKYNQANF
+732 LITFKHNQANF

-797 NNDGIWNPKEKIIT
+797 NNDGIWNPKEKVIT

-825 IVYFSLFAI
+825 LVYFSLFAI

-848 LALEQLEKEK
+848 LALEQVEKGK

-885 GPLEELLASNKE
+885 GPLEELLDSNKE
-897 NKHQTGPLK
+897 NKKNFGPLK
-906 TAHRNAVRLLHL
+906 TAHRNAVRLLNL

-933 EMNIEETDIISFLM
+933 EMNIEETDIISFLR
-947 DISDSFRDEMRLHRI
+947 DISDSFKDEMRLHHI
-962 DFKIN
+962 DFKIT
-967 YEFSPFPVFI
+967 YDFSPFPVFM

-989 LSNALKFTPEG
+989 LSNAFKFTPEG
-1000 GNISIIINRRGSLA
+1000 GNISIVIA
-1014 SCTFKDSGIGIA
+1014 KKEETVSCIFKDSGIGIE
-1026 PEFQHEI
+1026 PEFQNEI

-1058 ALSLQMVKLHKGDI
+1058 ALSLQMVKLHKGEI
-1072 KVDSEPNKG
+1072 KVESEPNKG

-1092 NQADQGKSTEQIRTD
+1092 NQAAQEISVKQNGTDTRKGK
-1107 IEKVAKTIEMNQ
+1107 KMNEMEQ
-1119 SPSWEDWSDVQ
+1119 SPSWEDWSEVQ
-1130 LESDSLINTQ
+1130 VASDSLLNTQ

-1168 RATDGKSGFEKALL
+1168 RATDGNSGLEKALL

-1195 GMDGFQLSYQIRAN
+1195 GMDGFQLSYQLRAN

-1222 QSEFSYKLEGLKTG
+1222 QSDFSFKLEGLKTG

-1244 FHPKELFIRVENI
+1244 FHPKELIIRVENI
-1257 LKNRGFSRQKFRE
+1257 LRNRGFSRQKFKE
-1270 KDVLEPSEITF
+1270 KEILEPSEITF
-1281 TSADEVLIQNAIAM
+1281 TSADETLIQNAIAL

-1384 DYKAKFQ
+1384 EYKANFH

>member
-1 MSLKLKVTPISSD
+1 
-14 FFCTFPLW
+14 
-22 LLKLVMGKLSGFI
+22 MGKLLAFI
-35 FCFLFI
+35 FCFLFLHAL
-41 YPPGYS
+41 GYS
-47 QVTFR
+47 QITFR

-67 ITQDDDHFLWFG
+67 VTQDNDHFLWFG

-97 EGGNPNSILFDDI
+97 DRGNPNSLLFDDI

-129 LSRFNS
+129 LSRFIS
-135 EKNDFQ
+135 EKNEFH
-141 NYPFY
+141 NYHFNP
-146 QTRINDISEYYIQAL
+146 TKVNDISEYYIQAL
-161 LRDSQGNLWVGVPD
+161 LRDSNGNLWVGVPD
-175 GLYLFNATKNKFENQ
+175 GLYLFNATKDKFEKQ
-190 SVEFNGL
+190 SIRYQGN
-197 PLNVLSIHE
+197 PLNILSIHE
-206 DESKKIWIGT
+206 DKGKKIWIGT
-216 NAGLFQLKYGPNK
+216 NAGLFQLKYGLNK
-229 QVVLE
+229 QVDLE
-234 EVNFPDISDIKS
+234 EVYIPEVPGVKS
-246 LKGQAI
+246 LKSQAI
-252 YAIQSDNNKQLWMG
+252 YAIQSDLNQQLWLG
-266 THGEGLYKWHTV
+266 THGEGLYKWHTL
-278 TNEISQYKHIEKDAR
+278 TNKMVQYKHIEKDSR
-293 SLSNNMIRSIAIHP
+293 SLSNNMIRSIAVHP
-307 EGQIWVGTFVG
+307 NGQIWVGTFVG
-318 LNQYNPGSNNFRAI
+318 LNQFDPVRNNFKAI

-369 YDPDIK
+369 YDPGIK
-375 RFHNYVH
+375 RFQNYVH
-382 VPEKNSLSHNVVSA
+382 IPERNSLSHNVVSA
-396 IKEDEKGNLWIGTEG
+396 IKEDKNGNFWIGTEG
-411 GGLNYFEKGKQ
+411 GGLNYFEKGRQ
-422 TFLNLFH
+422 TFLNYFH
-429 SPLKSN
+429 SPLKTN
-435 TLSGNNIKSLYY
+435 TLSGNNIKALYY
-447 ENNQLWIGTYNAGLD
+447 EKNQLWIGTYNAGLD
-462 HYDVK
+462 NYDVDK
-467 NKSFI
+467 NSFT
-472 NYGKGAKGW
+472 NYGKGERGW
-481 DKFSSLNV
+481 DRFSSLNV
-489 YSLIKVKNLIYVL
+489 YSLLKIKNLIYVL
-502 TYGGGLNLLDIEKK
+502 TYGGGLNVLDIENKK
-516 KVIQIQHD
+516 ILQIQYD
-524 PKRKESLSN
+524 PKRQESLSN
-533 NLGRTLILDKSGNL
+533 NLGRILIRDKMGNV
-547 WIGTDNGLNLLL
+547 WIGTEDGLNLLS
-559 KENIDKGNY
+559 KENIEKGNY
-568 SFKRYLDGYNIAS
+568 TFKRYLDGYNIAS
-581 LYEDK
+581 LYEDN

-599 IYRNNQSFQYFTE
+599 IYKNNQSFNYFTE
-612 KDGLA
+612 KEGLA

-636 NQGISRFNMARKT
+636 NQGISRCNVERKS

-666 NAGLMEEKTGSLLFG
+666 NAGLMESKTGSLLFG
-681 GKNGFTWFQPS
+681 GKNGLTLFQPS
-692 HLKTNR
+692 NLKTNK
-698 YIPKVVLT
+698 YIPKVAFT

-721 GILSKALNKMD
+721 GILSKALNQMD
-732 FINFKYNQANF
+732 LITFKHNQANF

-797 NNDGIWNPKEKIIT
+797 NNDGIWNPKEKVIT

-825 IVYFSLFAI
+825 LVYFSLFAI

-848 LALEQLEKEK
+848 LALEQVEKGK

-885 GPLEELLASNKE
+885 GPLEELLDSNKE
-897 NKHQTGPLK
+897 NKKNFGPLK
-906 TAHRNAVRLLHL
+906 TAHRNAVRLLNL

-933 EMNIEETDIISFLM
+933 EMNIEETDIISFLR
-947 DISDSFRDEMRLHRI
+947 DISDSFKDEMRLHHI
-962 DFKIN
+962 DFKIT
-967 YEFSPFPVFI
+967 YDFSPFPVFM

-989 LSNALKFTPEG
+989 LSNAFKFTPEG
-1000 GNISIIINRRGSLA
+1000 GNISIVIAKKGESV
-1014 SCTFKDSGIGIA
+1014 SCIFKDSGIGIE
-1026 PEFQHEI
+1026 PEFQDEI

-1058 ALSLQMVKLHKGDI
+1058 ALSLQMVKLHKGEI
-1072 KVDSEPNKG
+1072 KVESEPNKG

-1092 NQADQGKSTEQIRTD
+1092 NQAAQEISVKQNGTDTRKGK
-1107 IEKVAKTIEMNQ
+1107 KMNEMEQ
-1119 SPSWEDWSDVQ
+1119 SPSWEDWSEVQ
-1130 LESDSLINTQ
+1130 VASDSLLNTQ

-1168 RATDGKSGFEKALL
+1168 RATDGNSGLEKALL

-1195 GMDGFQLSYQIRAN
+1195 GMDGFQLSYQLRAN

-1222 QSEFSYKLEGLKTG
+1222 QSDFSFKLEGLKTG

-1244 FHPKELFIRVENI
+1244 FHPKELIIRVENI
-1257 LKNRGFSRQKFRE
+1257 LRNRGFSRQKFKE
-1270 KDVLEPSEITF
+1270 KEILEPSEITF
-1281 TSADEVLIQNAIAM
+1281 TSADETLIQNAIAS

-1343 RAAQLLKTGKLSV
+1343 RATQLLKTGKLSV

-1384 DYKAKFQ
+1384 EYKANFH

>member
-1 MSLKLKVTPISSD
+1 
-14 FFCTFPLW
+14 
-22 LLKLVMGKLSGFI
+22 MGKLSAFI
-35 FCFLFI
+35 FCFLFLHAL
-41 YPPGYS
+41 GYS

-67 ITQDDDHFLWFG
+67 ITQDNDHFLWFG

-97 EGGNPNSILFDDI
+97 DRGNPNGLLFDDI

-129 LSRFNS
+129 LSRFIS
-135 EKNDFQ
+135 EKNEFH
-141 NYPFY
+141 NYHFNP
-146 QTRINDISEYYIQAL
+146 TKVNDISEYYIQAL
-161 LRDSQGNLWVGVPD
+161 LRDSKGNLWVGVPD
-175 GLYLFNATKNKFENQ
+175 GLYLFNATKDKFEKQ
-190 SVEFNGL
+190 SIKYQGN
-197 PLNVLSIHE
+197 PLNILSIHE
-206 DESKKIWIGT
+206 DKSKKIWIGT
-216 NAGLFQLKYGPNK
+216 NAGLFQLKYGLNK
-229 QVVLE
+229 QVNLE
-234 EVNFPDISDIKS
+234 EVYIPEVPGVKPI
-246 LKGQAI
+246 KGQAI
-252 YAIQSDNNKQLWMG
+252 YAIQSDLHQQLWLG
-266 THGEGLYKWHTV
+266 THGEGLYKWHTL
-278 TNEISQYKHIEKDAR
+278 TNKMAQYKHIEKDSR
-293 SLSNNMIRSIAIHP
+293 SLSNNMIRSIAVHP
-307 EGQIWVGTFVG
+307 NGQIWVGTFVG
-318 LNQYNPGSNNFRAI
+318 LNQFDPGRNNFKAI

-369 YDPDIK
+369 YDPGIK
-375 RFHNYVH
+375 RFQNYVH
-382 VPEKNSLSHNVVSA
+382 IPERNSLSHNVVSA
-396 IKEDEKGNLWIGTEG
+396 IKEDDKGNFWIGTEG

-422 TFLNLFH
+422 TFVNYFH
-429 SPLKSN
+429 SPLKTN
-435 TLSGNNIKSLYY
+435 TLSGNNIKALYY
-447 ENNQLWIGTYNAGLD
+447 EKNQLWIGTYNAGLD
-462 HYDVK
+462 NYDVDK
-467 NKSFI
+467 KSFT
-472 NYGKGAKGW
+472 NYGKGERGW

-489 YSLIKVKNLIYVL
+489 YSLLKIKNLIYVL
-502 TYGGGLNLLDIEKK
+502 TYGGGLNVLDIENKK
-516 KVIQIQHD
+516 ITQIQHD
-524 PKRKESLSN
+524 PKNKESLSN
-533 NLGRTLILDKSGNL
+533 NLGRILIRDKMGNV
-547 WIGTDNGLNLLL
+547 WIGTEDGLNLLSR
-559 KENIDKGNY
+559 ENIDKGNY
-568 SFKRYLDGYNIAS
+568 TFKRYLEGYNIAS
-581 LYEDK
+581 LYEDS

-599 IYRNNQSFQYFTE
+599 IYRNNQSFNYFTE
-612 KDGLA
+612 KEGLA

-636 NQGISRFNMARKT
+636 NQGISRCNVARKS

-666 NAGLMEEKTGSLLFG
+666 NAGLMDSKTGGLLFG

-692 HLKTNR
+692 NLKTNK
-698 YIPKVVLT
+698 YIPKVALT

-721 GILSKALNKMD
+721 GILSEALNQMD
-732 FINFKYNQANF
+732 LITFKHNQANF

-766 LDKSWQYIV
+766 LDKYWQYIV

-797 NNDGIWNPKEKIIT
+797 NNDGIWNPKEKVIT

-825 IVYFSLFAI
+825 LVYFSLFAI

-848 LALEQLEKEK
+848 LALEQVEKGK

-885 GPLEELLASNKE
+885 GPLEELLDSNKE
-897 NKHQTGPLK
+897 NKKNFGPLK
-906 TAHRNAVRLLHL
+906 TAHRNAVRLLNL

-933 EMNIEETDIISFLM
+933 EMNIEETDIISFLR
-947 DISDSFRDEMRLHRI
+947 DISDSFKDEMRLHHI
-962 DFKIN
+962 DFKIT
-967 YEFSPFPVFI
+967 YDFSPFPVFM

-989 LSNALKFTPEG
+989 LSNAFKFTPEG
-1000 GNISIIINRRGSLA
+1000 GNISIVIAKKEESV
-1014 SCTFKDSGIGIA
+1014 SCTFKDSGIGIE
-1026 PEFQHEI
+1026 PEFQDEI

-1072 KVDSEPNKG
+1072 KVESEPNKG

-1092 NQADQGKSTEQIRTD
+1092 NLVAQEIGVKQNGTDTRKGK
-1107 IEKVAKTIEMNQ
+1107 KMNEMEQ
-1119 SPSWEDWSDVQ
+1119 SPSWEDWSEVQ
-1130 LESDSLINTQ
+1130 VASDSLLKTQ

-1195 GMDGFQLSYQIRAN
+1195 GMDGFQLSYQLRAN

-1222 QSEFSYKLEGLKTG
+1222 QSDFSFKLEGLKTG

-1257 LKNRGFSRQKFRE
+1257 LRNRGFSRQKFKE
-1270 KDVLEPSEITF
+1270 KEILEPSEITF
-1281 TSADEVLIQNAIAM
+1281 TSADETLIQNAIAL

-1384 DYKAKFQ
+1384 EYKANFQ

>member
-1 MSLKLKVTPISSD
+1 MRK
-14 FFCTFPLW
+14 FF
-22 LLKLVMGKLSGFI
+22 LLIFGFI
-35 FCFLFI
+35 SFWLF
-41 YPPGYS
+41 GYS

-67 ITQDDDHFLWFG
+67 ITQDEDHFLWFG

-97 EGGNPNSILFDDI
+97 DRDKPNSLLFDDI

-115 DPLLKTIWAGSTKG
+115 DPLLKAIWAGSTKG
-129 LSRFNS
+129 LSRFNA
-135 EKNDFQ
+135 EKNEFQ
-141 NYPFY
+141 NYLFNPAKV
-146 QTRINDISEYYIQAL
+146 NDISEYYIQAL
-161 LRDSQGNLWVGVPD
+161 LRDSKGNLWVGVPD
-175 GLYLFNATKNKFENQ
+175 GLYLFNATKDKFEKQ
-190 SVEFNGL
+190 SIRYQGNS
-197 PLNVLSIHE
+197 LNILSIHE
-206 DESKKIWIGT
+206 DKSKKIWIGT
-216 NAGLFQLKYGPNK
+216 NAGLFQLKYGLNK
-229 QVVLE
+229 EVFLE
-234 EVNFPDISDIKS
+234 EVFIPEVSGVKS
-246 LKGQAI
+246 IKGQAI
-252 YAIQSDNNKQLWMG
+252 FAIQSDLNQQLWLG
-266 THGEGLYKWHTV
+266 THGEGLYKWHPAS
-278 TNEISQYKHIEKDAR
+278 NKIEQYKHVENDSK
-293 SLSNNMIRSIAIHP
+293 SLSNNMIRSIALHP
-307 EGQIWVGTFVG
+307 DGYIWVGTFVG
-318 LNQYNPGSNNFRAI
+318 LNQFDPNKNNFKAI
-332 VADEKNQSNLSS
+332 IADEKNHSNLSS

-369 YDPDIK
+369 YDPGIK
-375 RFHNYVH
+375 RFQNYVH
-382 VPEKNSLSHNVVSA
+382 IPERNSLSHNVVSA
-396 IKEDEKGNLWIGTEG
+396 IKEDDKGNFWIGTEG

-422 TFLNLFH
+422 SFLNLFH
-429 SPLKSN
+429 SPLKKN
-435 TLSGNNIKSLYY
+435 TLSGNNIKALYY
-447 ENNQLWIGTYNAGLD
+447 EKNQLWIGTYNAGLD
-462 HYDVK
+462 NYDVDK
-467 NKSFI
+467 KSFT
-472 NYGKGAKGW
+472 NYGKGERGW

-489 YSLIKVKNLIYVL
+489 YSLLKIKNLIYVL
-502 TYGGGLNLLDIEKK
+502 TYGGGLNVLDIENKK
-516 KVIQIQHD
+516 IIQIQHD

-533 NLGRTLILDKSGNL
+533 NLGRILIKDKIGNV
-547 WIGTDNGLNLLL
+547 WIGTEDGLNLLS
-559 KENIDKGNY
+559 KENIEKGNY
-568 SFKRYLDGYNIAS
+568 SFKRYLAGYNIAS
-581 LYEDK
+581 LFEDR

-599 IYRNNQSFQYFTE
+599 IYRKNQSFFYFTE
-612 KDGLA
+612 KEGLA

-636 NQGISRFNMARKT
+636 NQGISRCNVARKS

-666 NAGLMEEKTGSLLFG
+666 NAGLMESNTGGLLFG

-692 HLKTNR
+692 NLKTNK
-698 YIPKVVLT
+698 YIPKVALT

-721 GILSKALNKMD
+721 GMLSKALNQMD
-732 FINFKYNQANF
+732 LITFKHNQANF

-788 SYLFRLKGG
+788 TYLFRLKGG
-797 NNDGIWNPKEKIIT
+797 NNDGIWNPKEKVIT

-825 IVYFSLFAI
+825 LVYFSLFAI

-839 YRFIVLNHT
+839 YRFIILNHT
-848 LALEQLEKEK
+848 LALEQLEKGK
-858 QSEIHQMKLRFFT
+858 QSEMHQMKLRFFT

-885 GPLEELLASNKE
+885 GPLEELLDSNKE
-897 NKHQTGPLK
+897 NKKNFGPLK
-906 TAHRNAVRLLHL
+906 TAHRNAVRLLNL

-933 EMNIEETDIISFLM
+933 EMNIEETDIISFLR
-947 DISDSFRDEMRLHRI
+947 DISDSFKDEMRLHHI
-962 DFKIN
+962 DFKMT
-967 YEFSPFPVFI
+967 YDFSPFPVFM

-989 LSNALKFTPEG
+989 LSNAFKFTPEG
-1000 GNISIIINRRGSLA
+1000 GSISIVIAKIENSV
-1014 SCTFKDSGIGIA
+1014 SCTFRDSGIGIE
-1026 PEFQHEI
+1026 PEFQDEI
-1033 FRRFYEKDNHH
+1033 FRRFYEKDNNH

-1072 KVDSEPNKG
+1072 KVESEPNKG

-1092 NQADQGKSTEQIRTD
+1092 NQAAQEISIKQNETD
-1107 IEKVAKTIEMNQ
+1107 TRKVEETNEMKP
-1119 SPSWEDWSDVQ
+1119 SPTWEDWSEVQ
-1130 LESDSLINTQ
+1130 VESDSLLNTQ

-1168 RATDGKSGFEKALL
+1168 RAADGKSGFEKALL

-1195 GMDGFQLSYQIRAN
+1195 GMDGFQLSYQLRAN

-1222 QSEFSYKLEGLKTG
+1222 QSDFSFKIEGLKTG

-1244 FHPKELFIRVENI
+1244 FHPKELIIRAENI
-1257 LKNRGFSRQKFRE
+1257 LKNRGYSRQKFKE
-1270 KDVLEPSEITF
+1270 KDHLEPSEITF
-1281 TSADEVLIQNAIAM
+1281 TSADEALIQKAIAL

-1301 FPEYSVD
+1301 FPEYAVD

-1384 DYKAKFQ
+1384 EYKANFQ

>member
-1 MSLKLKVTPISSD
+1 
-14 FFCTFPLW
+14 
-22 LLKLVMGKLSGFI
+22 MGKLSAFI
-35 FCFLFI
+35 FCFLFLHAL
-41 YPPGYS
+41 GYS

-67 ITQDDDHFLWFG
+67 ITQDNDHFLWFG

-89 YNIQIFRK
+89 YSIQIFRK
-97 EGGNPNSILFDDI
+97 DRGNPNGLLFDDI

-129 LSRFNS
+129 LSRFIS
-135 EKNDFQ
+135 EKNEFH
-141 NYPFY
+141 NYHFNP
-146 QTRINDISEYYIQAL
+146 TKVNDISEYYIQAL
-161 LRDSQGNLWVGVPD
+161 LRDSKGNLWVGVPD
-175 GLYLFNATKNKFENQ
+175 GLYLFNATKDKFEKQ
-190 SVEFNGL
+190 SIKYQGN
-197 PLNVLSIHE
+197 PLNILSIHE
-206 DESKKIWIGT
+206 DKSKKIWIGT
-216 NAGLFQLKYGPNK
+216 NAGLFQLKYGLNK
-229 QVVLE
+229 QVNLE
-234 EVNFPDISDIKS
+234 EVYIPEVPGVKPI
-246 LKGQAI
+246 KGQAI
-252 YAIQSDNNKQLWMG
+252 YAIQSDLHQQLWLG
-266 THGEGLYKWHTV
+266 THGEGLYKWHTL
-278 TNEISQYKHIEKDAR
+278 TNKMAQYKHIEKDSR
-293 SLSNNMIRSIAIHP
+293 SLSNNMIRSIAVHP
-307 EGQIWVGTFVG
+307 NGQIWVGTFVG
-318 LNQYNPGSNNFRAI
+318 LNQFDPVRNNFKAI

-369 YDPDIK
+369 YDPGIK
-375 RFHNYVH
+375 RFQNYVH
-382 VPEKNSLSHNVVSA
+382 IPERNSLSHNVVSA
-396 IKEDEKGNLWIGTEG
+396 IKEDDKGNFWIGTEG

-422 TFLNLFH
+422 TFVNYFH
-429 SPLKSN
+429 SPLKKN
-435 TLSGNNIKSLYY
+435 ALSGNNIKALYY
-447 ENNQLWIGTYNAGLD
+447 EKNQLWIGTYNAGLD
-462 HYDVK
+462 NYDVDK
-467 NKSFI
+467 KSFT
-472 NYGKGAKGW
+472 NYGKGERGW

-489 YSLIKVKNLIYVL
+489 YSLLKIKNLIYVL
-502 TYGGGLNLLDIEKK
+502 TYGGGLNVLDIENKK
-516 KVIQIQHD
+516 ITQIQHD
-524 PKRKESLSN
+524 PKNKESLSN
-533 NLGRTLILDKSGNL
+533 NLGRILIRDKMGNV
-547 WIGTDNGLNLLL
+547 WIGTEDGLNLLSR
-559 KENIDKGNY
+559 ENIDKGNY
-568 SFKRYLDGYNIAS
+568 TFKRYLEGYNIAS
-581 LYEDK
+581 LYEDS

-599 IYRNNQSFQYFTE
+599 IYRNNQSFNYFTE
-612 KDGLA
+612 KEGLA

-636 NQGISRFNMARKT
+636 NQGISRCNVARKS

-666 NAGLMEEKTGSLLFG
+666 NAGLMDSKTGGLLFG

-692 HLKTNR
+692 NLKTNK
-698 YIPKVVLT
+698 YIPKVALT

-721 GILSKALNKMD
+721 GILSKALNQMD
-732 FINFKYNQANF
+732 LITFKHNQANF

-797 NNDGIWNPKEKIIT
+797 NNDGIWNPKEKVIT

-825 IVYFSLFAI
+825 LVYFSLFAI

-848 LALEQLEKEK
+848 LALEQVEKGK

-885 GPLEELLASNKE
+885 GPLEELLDSNKE
-897 NKHQTGPLK
+897 NKKNFGPLK

-933 EMNIEETDIISFLM
+933 EMNIEETDIISFLR
-947 DISDSFRDEMRLHRI
+947 DISDSFKDEIRLHHI
-962 DFKIN
+962 DFKIS
-967 YEFSPFPVFI
+967 YDFSPFPVFM

-989 LSNALKFTPEG
+989 LSNAFKFTPEG
-1000 GNISIIINRRGSLA
+1000 GNISIVIAKKGESV
-1014 SCTFKDSGIGIA
+1014 SCTFKDSGIGIE
-1026 PEFQHEI
+1026 PEFQDEI

-1058 ALSLQMVKLHKGDI
+1058 ALSLQMVKLHKGEI
-1072 KVDSEPNKG
+1072 KVESEPNKG

-1092 NQADQGKSTEQIRTD
+1092 NLAAQEIIVKQSGTD
-1107 IEKVAKTIEMNQ
+1107 TRKVEKTNEMKQ
-1119 SPSWEDWSDVQ
+1119 SPSWEDWSEVQ
-1130 LESDSLINTQ
+1130 VASDSLLNTQ

-1195 GMDGFQLSYQIRAN
+1195 GMDGFQLSYQLRAN

-1222 QSEFSYKLEGLKTG
+1222 QSDFSFKLEGLKTG

-1257 LKNRGFSRQKFRE
+1257 LRNRGFSRQKFKE
-1270 KDVLEPSEITF
+1270 KEILEPSEITF
-1281 TSADEVLIQNAIAM
+1281 TSADETLIQNAIAV

-1384 DYKAKFQ
+1384 EYKANFQ

>member
-1 MSLKLKVTPISSD
+1 
-14 FFCTFPLW
+14 
-22 LLKLVMGKLSGFI
+22 MGKLSAFI
-35 FCFLFI
+35 FCFLFLHAL
-41 YPPGYS
+41 GYS

-67 ITQDDDHFLWFG
+67 ITQDNDHFLWFG

-97 EGGNPNSILFDDI
+97 DRGNPNGLLFDDI

-129 LSRFNS
+129 LSRFIS
-135 EKNDFQ
+135 EKNEFR
-141 NYPFY
+141 NYHFNP
-146 QTRINDISEYYIQAL
+146 TKVNDISEYYIQAL
-161 LRDSQGNLWVGVPD
+161 LRDSEGNLWVGVPD
-175 GLYLFNATKNKFENQ
+175 GLYLFNATKDKFEKQ
-190 SVEFNGL
+190 SIKYQGN
-197 PLNVLSIHE
+197 PLNILSIHE
-206 DESKKIWIGT
+206 DKSKKIWIGT
-216 NAGLFQLKYGPNK
+216 NAGLFQLKYGLNK
-229 QVVLE
+229 QVNLE
-234 EVNFPDISDIKS
+234 EVYIPEVPGVKPI
-246 LKGQAI
+246 KGQAI
-252 YAIQSDNNKQLWMG
+252 YAIQSDLHQQLWLG
-266 THGEGLYKWHTV
+266 THGEGLYKWHTL
-278 TNEISQYKHIEKDAR
+278 TNKMAQYKHIEKDSR
-293 SLSNNMIRSIAIHP
+293 SLSNNMIRSIAVHP
-307 EGQIWVGTFVG
+307 NGQIWVGTFVG
-318 LNQYNPGSNNFRAI
+318 LNQFDPGRNNFKAI

-369 YDPDIK
+369 YDPGIK
-375 RFHNYVH
+375 RFQNYVH
-382 VPEKNSLSHNVVSA
+382 IPERNSLSHNVVSA
-396 IKEDEKGNLWIGTEG
+396 IKEDDKGNFWIGTEG

-422 TFLNLFH
+422 TFVNYFH
-429 SPLKSN
+429 SPLKTN
-435 TLSGNNIKSLYY
+435 TLSGNNIKALYY
-447 ENNQLWIGTYNAGLD
+447 EKNQLWIGTYNAGLD
-462 HYDVK
+462 NYDVDK
-467 NKSFI
+467 KSFT
-472 NYGKGAKGW
+472 NYGKGEKGW

-489 YSLIKVKNLIYVL
+489 YSLLKIKNLIYVL
-502 TYGGGLNLLDIEKK
+502 TYGGGLNVLDIENKK
-516 KVIQIQHD
+516 ITQIQHD
-524 PKRKESLSN
+524 PKNKESLSN
-533 NLGRTLILDKSGNL
+533 NLGRILIRDKMGNV
-547 WIGTDNGLNLLL
+547 WIGTEDGLNLLSR
-559 KENIDKGNY
+559 ENIDKGNY
-568 SFKRYLDGYNIAS
+568 TFKRYLEGYNIAS
-581 LYEDK
+581 LYEDS

-599 IYRNNQSFQYFTE
+599 IYRNNQSFNYFTE
-612 KDGLA
+612 KEGLA

-636 NQGISRFNMARKT
+636 NQGISRCNVARKS

-666 NAGLMEEKTGSLLFG
+666 NAGLMDSKTGGLLFG

-692 HLKTNR
+692 NLKTNK
-698 YIPKVVLT
+698 YIPKVALT

-721 GILSKALNKMD
+721 GILSKALNQMD
-732 FINFKYNQANF
+732 LITFKHNQANF

-797 NNDGIWNPKEKIIT
+797 NNDGVWNPKEKVIT

-825 IVYFSLFAI
+825 LVYFSLFAI

-848 LALEQLEKEK
+848 LALEQVEKGK

-885 GPLEELLASNKE
+885 GPLEELLDSNKE
-897 NKHQTGPLK
+897 NKKNFGPLK

-933 EMNIEETDIISFLM
+933 EMNIEETDIISFLR
-947 DISDSFRDEMRLHRI
+947 DISDSFKDEIRLHHI
-962 DFKIN
+962 DFKIS
-967 YEFSPFPVFI
+967 YDFSPFPVFM

-989 LSNALKFTPEG
+989 LSNAFKFTPEG
-1000 GNISIIINRRGSLA
+1000 GNISIVIAKKGESV
-1014 SCTFKDSGIGIA
+1014 SCTFKDSGIGIE
-1026 PEFQHEI
+1026 PEFQDEI

-1058 ALSLQMVKLHKGDI
+1058 ALSLQMVKLHKGEI
-1072 KVDSEPNKG
+1072 KVESEPNKG

-1092 NQADQGKSTEQIRTD
+1092 NLAAQEIIVKQSGTD
-1107 IEKVAKTIEMNQ
+1107 TRKVEKTNEMEQ
-1119 SPSWEDWSDVQ
+1119 SPSWEDWSEVQ
-1130 LESDSLINTQ
+1130 VASDSLLNTQ

-1195 GMDGFQLSYQIRAN
+1195 GMDGFQLSYQLRAN

-1222 QSEFSYKLEGLKTG
+1222 QSDFSFKLEGLKTG

-1257 LKNRGFSRQKFRE
+1257 LRNRGFSRQKFKE
-1270 KDVLEPSEITF
+1270 KEILEPSEITF
-1281 TSADEVLIQNAIAM
+1281 TSADETLIQNAIAL

-1384 DYKAKFQ
+1384 EYKANFQ

>member
-1 MSLKLKVTPISSD
+1 
-14 FFCTFPLW
+14 
-22 LLKLVMGKLSGFI
+22 MGKLSVFI
-35 FCFLFI
+35 FCSLFLHAF
-41 YPPGYS
+41 GYS
-47 QVTFR
+47 QLTFR

-67 ITQDDDHFLWFG
+67 ITQDNDHFLWFG

-97 EGGNPNSILFDDI
+97 DRGNPNSLLFDDI

-129 LSRFNS
+129 LSRFIS
-135 EKNDFQ
+135 EKNEFH
-141 NYPFY
+141 NYHFNP
-146 QTRINDISEYYIQAL
+146 TKVNDISEYYIQAL
-161 LRDSQGNLWVGVPD
+161 LRDSKGNLWVGVPD
-175 GLYLFNATKNKFENQ
+175 GLYLFNATKDKFEKQ
-190 SVEFNGL
+190 SLKYQGN
-197 PLNVLSIHE
+197 PLNILSIHE
-206 DESKKIWIGT
+206 DKSKNIWIGT
-216 NAGLFQLKYGPNK
+216 NAGLFQLKYGSNK
-229 QVVLE
+229 QVDLE
-234 EVNFPDISDIKS
+234 EVYIPEVPGVKS
-246 LKGQAI
+246 IKGQAI
-252 YAIQSDNNKQLWMG
+252 YAIQSDLHQQLWLG

-278 TNEISQYKHIEKDAR
+278 TNKITQYKHIEKDSR
-293 SLSNNMIRSIAIHP
+293 SLSNNMIRSIAVHP
-307 EGQIWVGTFVG
+307 NGQIWVGTFVG
-318 LNQYNPGSNNFRAI
+318 LNQFDPVRNNFKAI

-369 YDPDIK
+369 YDPGIK
-375 RFHNYVH
+375 RFQNYVH
-382 VPEKNSLSHNVVSA
+382 IPERNSLSHNVVSA
-396 IKEDEKGNLWIGTEG
+396 IKEDDKGNFWIGTEG

-422 TFLNLFH
+422 TFVNYFH
-429 SPLKSN
+429 SPLKTN
-435 TLSGNNIKSLYY
+435 TLSGNNIKALFY
-447 ENNQLWIGTYNAGLD
+447 EKNQLWIGTYNAGLD
-462 HYDVK
+462 NYNVDK
-467 NKSFI
+467 KSFT
-472 NYGKGAKGW
+472 NYGKGERGW

-489 YSLIKVKNLIYVL
+489 YSLLKINNLIYVL
-502 TYGGGLNLLDIEKK
+502 TYGGGLNVLDIENKK
-516 KVIQIQHD
+516 ITQIQHD

-533 NLGRTLILDKSGNL
+533 NLGRILIRDKMGNV
-547 WIGTDNGLNLLL
+547 WIGTEDGLNLLS

-568 SFKRYLDGYNIAS
+568 TFKRYLEGYNIAS
-581 LYEDK
+581 LYEDS

-599 IYRNNQSFQYFTE
+599 IFRKNQSFNYFTE
-612 KDGLA
+612 KEGLA

-636 NQGISRFNMARKT
+636 NQGISRCNVARKS

-666 NAGLMEEKTGSLLFG
+666 NAGLMDSKTGGLLFG

-692 HLKTNR
+692 NLKTNK
-698 YIPKVVLT
+698 YIPKVALT

-721 GILSKALNKMD
+721 GILSKALNQMD
-732 FINFKYNQANF
+732 LITFKHNQANF

-766 LDKSWQYIV
+766 LDKSWQNIV

-797 NNDGIWNPKEKIIT
+797 NNDGIWNPKEKVIT

-825 IVYFSLFAI
+825 LVYFSLFAI

-848 LALEQLEKEK
+848 LALEQVEKGK

-885 GPLEELLASNKE
+885 GPLEELLDSNKE
-897 NKHQTGPLK
+897 NKKNYGPLK
-906 TAHRNAVRLLHL
+906 TAHRNAVRLLNL

-933 EMNIEETDIISFLM
+933 EMNIEETDIISFLS
-947 DISDSFRDEMRLHRI
+947 DISDSFKDEMRLHHI
-962 DFKIN
+962 DFKIS
-967 YEFSPFPVFI
+967 YDFSPFPVFM

-989 LSNALKFTPEG
+989 LSNAFKFTPEG
-1000 GNISIIINRRGSLA
+1000 GNISIVIAKKGESV
-1014 SCTFKDSGIGIA
+1014 SCIFKDSGIGIE
-1026 PEFQHEI
+1026 PEFQDEI
-1033 FRRFYEKDNHH
+1033 FRRFYEKDNNH

-1058 ALSLQMVKLHKGDI
+1058 ALSLQMVKLHKGEI
-1072 KVDSEPNKG
+1072 KVESEPNKG

-1092 NQADQGKSTEQIRTD
+1092 NLAAQEIGVKQNGTDTRKGK
-1107 IEKVAKTIEMNQ
+1107 KMNEMEQ
-1119 SPSWEDWSDVQ
+1119 SPSWEDWSEVQ
-1130 LESDSLINTQ
+1130 VASDSLLKIQ

-1195 GMDGFQLSYQIRAN
+1195 GMDGFQLSYQLRAN

-1222 QSEFSYKLEGLKTG
+1222 QSDFSFKLEGLKTG

-1257 LKNRGFSRQKFRE
+1257 LRNRGFSRQKFKE
-1270 KDVLEPSEITF
+1270 KEILEPSEITF
-1281 TSADEVLIQNAIAM
+1281 TSADETLIQNAIAL

-1373 CFQKQYNQSPS
+1373 CFQKQYTQSPS
-1384 DYKAKFQ
+1384 EYKANFQ

>member
-1 MSLKLKVTPISSD
+1 MEKIS
-14 FFCTFPLW
+14 
-22 LLKLVMGKLSGFI
+22 VFI
-35 FCFLFI
+35 FCFLFLHAI
-41 YPPGYS
+41 GYS
-47 QVTFR
+47 QITFR

-67 ITQDDDHFLWFG
+67 ITQDNDHFLWFG

-89 YNIQIFRK
+89 YNIQVFRK
-97 EGGNPNSILFDDI
+97 DRANHNSLLFDDI

-129 LSRFNS
+129 LSRFIS
-135 EKNDFQ
+135 EKNEFR
-141 NYPFY
+141 NYHFN
-146 QTRINDISEYYIQAL
+146 QTKVNDISEYYIQAL
-161 LRDSQGNLWVGVPD
+161 LRDSKGNLWVGVPD
-175 GLYLFNATKNKFENQ
+175 GLYLFNATKDKFERQ
-190 SVEFNGL
+190 SIRYQGNA
-197 PLNVLSIHE
+197 LNILSIHE
-206 DESKKIWIGT
+206 DKGKKIWMGT
-216 NAGLFQLKYGPNK
+216 NAGLFQLKYGLNK
-229 QVVLE
+229 QVDLE
-234 EVNFPDISDIKS
+234 EVYILEVPGVKS
-246 LKGQAI
+246 IKGQAI
-252 YAIQSDNNKQLWMG
+252 YAIQNDLHQQLWLG
-266 THGEGLYKWHTV
+266 THGEGLYKWHTL
-278 TNEISQYKHIEKDAR
+278 TNKMAQYKHIEKDSR
-293 SLSNNMIRSIAIHP
+293 SLSNNMIRSIAVHP
-307 EGQIWVGTFVG
+307 NGQIWVGTFVG
-318 LNQYNPGSNNFRAI
+318 LNQFDPVRNNFKAI

-369 YDPDIK
+369 YDPGIK
-375 RFHNYVH
+375 RFQNYVH
-382 VPEKNSLSHNVVSA
+382 IPERNSLSHNVVSA
-396 IKEDEKGNLWIGTEG
+396 IKEDENGNFWIGTEG

-422 TFLNLFH
+422 TFVNYFH
-429 SPLKSN
+429 SPMKTN
-435 TLSGNNIKSLYY
+435 TLSGNNIKALYY
-447 ENNQLWIGTYNAGLD
+447 EKNQLWIGTYNAGLD
-462 HYDVK
+462 NYDVDK
-467 NKSFI
+467 NSFT
-472 NYGKGAKGW
+472 NYGKGERGW
-481 DKFSSLNV
+481 DRFSSLNV
-489 YSLIKVKNLIYVL
+489 YSLLKIKNLIYVL
-502 TYGGGLNLLDIEKK
+502 TYGGGLNVLDIENKK
-516 KVIQIQHD
+516 ITQIQHD
-524 PKRKESLSN
+524 PKNKESLSN
-533 NLGRTLILDKSGNL
+533 NLGRILIRDKMGNV
-547 WIGTDNGLNLLL
+547 WIGTEDGLNLLSR
-559 KENIDKGNY
+559 ENIDKGNY
-568 SFKRYLDGYNIAS
+568 TFKRYLDGYNIAS
-581 LYEDK
+581 LYEDS

-599 IYRNNQSFQYFTE
+599 IFRKNQSFNYFTE
-612 KDGLA
+612 KEGLA

-636 NQGISRFNMARKT
+636 NQGISRCNVERKS

-666 NAGLMEEKTGSLLFG
+666 NAGLMESKTGSLLFG
-681 GKNGFTWFQPS
+681 GKNGFTLFQPS
-692 HLKTNR
+692 NLKTNK
-698 YIPKVVLT
+698 YIPKVALT

-721 GILSKALNKMD
+721 GILSRALNQMD
-732 FINFKYNQANF
+732 LITFKHNQANF

-797 NNDGIWNPKEKIIT
+797 NNDGIWNPKEKVIT

-825 IVYFSLFAI
+825 LVYFSFFAI

-848 LALEQLEKEK
+848 LALEQVEKGK

-885 GPLEELLASNKE
+885 GPLEELLDSNKE
-897 NKHQTGPLK
+897 NKKNFGPLK
-906 TAHRNAVRLLHL
+906 TAHRNAVRLLNL

-933 EMNIEETDIISFLM
+933 EMNIEETDIISFLR
-947 DISDSFRDEMRLHRI
+947 DISDSFKDEMRLHHI
-962 DFKIN
+962 DFKIT
-967 YEFSPFPVFI
+967 YDFSPFPVFI

-989 LSNALKFTPEG
+989 LSNAFKFTPEG
-1000 GNISIIINRRGSLA
+1000 GNISIVIAKKGESV
-1014 SCTFKDSGIGIA
+1014 SCIFKDSGIGIE
-1026 PEFQHEI
+1026 PEFQDEI
-1033 FRRFYEKDNHH
+1033 FRRFYEKDNNH

-1058 ALSLQMVKLHKGDI
+1058 ALSLQMVKLHKGEI
-1072 KVDSEPNKG
+1072 KVESEPNKG

-1092 NQADQGKSTEQIRTD
+1092 NLVAQEISVKQNGTD
-1107 IEKVAKTIEMNQ
+1107 TRKGIKMNEMEQ
-1119 SPSWEDWSDVQ
+1119 SPSWEDWSEVQ
-1130 LESDSLINTQ
+1130 VASDSLLNTQ

-1168 RATDGKSGFEKALL
+1168 RATDGNSGLEKALL

-1195 GMDGFQLSYQIRAN
+1195 GMDGFQLSYQLRAN

-1222 QSEFSYKLEGLKTG
+1222 QSDFSFKLEGLKTG

-1244 FHPKELFIRVENI
+1244 FHPKELIIRVENI
-1257 LKNRGFSRQKFRE
+1257 LRNRGFSRQKFKE
-1270 KDVLEPSEITF
+1270 KEILEPSEITF
-1281 TSADEVLIQNAIAM
+1281 TSADETLIQNAIAL

-1308 QFAQDLAVSRPS
+1308 QFALDLAVSRPS

-1384 DYKAKFQ
+1384 EYKANFH

>member
-1 MSLKLKVTPISSD
+1 
-14 FFCTFPLW
+14 
-22 LLKLVMGKLSGFI
+22 MGKLLAFI
-35 FCFLFI
+35 FCFLFLHAL
-41 YPPGYS
+41 GYS
-47 QVTFR
+47 QITFR

-67 ITQDDDHFLWFG
+67 VTQDNDHFLWFG

-97 EGGNPNSILFDDI
+97 DRGNPNSLLFDDI

-129 LSRFNS
+129 LSRFIS
-135 EKNDFQ
+135 EKNEFR
-141 NYPFY
+141 NYYFN
-146 QTRINDISEYYIQAL
+146 QTKVNDISEYYIQAL
-161 LRDSQGNLWVGVPD
+161 LRDSKGNLWVGVPD
-175 GLYLFNATKNKFENQ
+175 GLYLFNATKDKFEKQ
-190 SVEFNGL
+190 SIRYQGN
-197 PLNVLSIHE
+197 PLNILSIHE
-206 DESKKIWIGT
+206 DKGKKIWIGT
-216 NAGLFQLKYGPNK
+216 NAGLFQLKYGLNK
-229 QVVLE
+229 QVDLK
-234 EVNFPDISDIKS
+234 EVYIPEVPGVKS
-246 LKGQAI
+246 LKSQAI
-252 YAIQSDNNKQLWMG
+252 YAIQSDLQQQLWLG
-266 THGEGLYKWHTV
+266 THGEGLYKWHTL
-278 TNEISQYKHIEKDAR
+278 TNKMVQYKHIEKDSR
-293 SLSNNMIRSIAIHP
+293 SLSNNMIRSIAVHP
-307 EGQIWVGTFVG
+307 NGQIWVGTFVG
-318 LNQYNPGSNNFRAI
+318 LNQFDPVRNNFKAI

-369 YDPDIK
+369 YDPGIK
-375 RFHNYVH
+375 RFQNYVH
-382 VPEKNSLSHNVVSA
+382 IPERNSLSHNVVSA
-396 IKEDEKGNLWIGTEG
+396 IKEDKNGNFWIGTEG
-411 GGLNYFEKGKQ
+411 GGLNYFEKGRQ
-422 TFLNLFH
+422 TFVNYFH
-429 SPLKSN
+429 SPLKTN
-435 TLSGNNIKSLYY
+435 TLSGNNIKALYY
-447 ENNQLWIGTYNAGLD
+447 EKNQLWIGTYNAGLD
-462 HYDVK
+462 NYDVDK
-467 NKSFI
+467 KSFT
-472 NYGKGAKGW
+472 NYGKGERGW
-481 DKFSSLNV
+481 DRFSSLNV
-489 YSLIKVKNLIYVL
+489 YSLLKIKNLIYVL
-502 TYGGGLNLLDIEKK
+502 TYGGGLNVLDIGNKK
-516 KVIQIQHD
+516 ITQIQHD
-524 PKRKESLSN
+524 PKRQESLSN
-533 NLGRTLILDKSGNL
+533 NLGRILIRDKMGNV
-547 WIGTDNGLNLLL
+547 WIGTEDGLNLLS
-559 KENIDKGNY
+559 KENIEKGNY
-568 SFKRYLDGYNIAS
+568 TFKRYLDGYNIAS
-581 LYEDK
+581 LYEDS

-599 IYRNNQSFQYFTE
+599 IYKNNQSFNYFTE
-612 KDGLA
+612 KEGLA

-636 NQGISRFNMARKT
+636 NQGISRCNVARKS

-666 NAGLMEEKTGSLLFG
+666 NAGLMESKTGSLLFG
-681 GKNGFTWFQPS
+681 GKNGFTLFQPS
-692 HLKTNR
+692 NLKTNK
-698 YIPKVVLT
+698 YIPKVALT

-721 GILSKALNKMD
+721 GILSKALNQMD
-732 FINFKYNQANF
+732 LITFKHNQANF

-766 LDKSWQYIV
+766 LDKYWQYIV
-775 GSHEV
+775 GSQEV

-788 SYLFRLKGG
+788 GYLFRLKGG
-797 NNDGIWNPKEKIIT
+797 NNDGIWNPKEKVIT

-825 IVYFSLFAI
+825 LVYFSLFAI

-848 LALEQLEKEK
+848 LALEQVEKGK

-885 GPLEELLASNKE
+885 GPLEELLDSNKE
-897 NKHQTGPLK
+897 NKKNFGPLK
-906 TAHRNAVRLLHL
+906 TAHRNAVRLLNL

-933 EMNIEETDIISFLM
+933 EMNIEETDIISFLR
-947 DISDSFRDEMRLHRI
+947 DISDSFKDEMRLHHI
-962 DFKIN
+962 DFKIT
-967 YEFSPFPVFI
+967 YDFSPFPVFM

-989 LSNALKFTPEG
+989 LSNAFKFTPEG
-1000 GNISIIINRRGSLA
+1000 GNISIVIAKKEESV
-1014 SCTFKDSGIGIA
+1014 SCTFKDSGIGIE
-1026 PEFQHEI
+1026 PEFQDEI
-1033 FRRFYEKDNHH
+1033 FRRFYEKDNNH

-1058 ALSLQMVKLHKGDI
+1058 ALSLQMVKLHKGEI
-1072 KVDSEPNKG
+1072 KVESEPNKG

-1092 NQADQGKSTEQIRTD
+1092 NQAAQEISVKQNGTDTRKGK
-1107 IEKVAKTIEMNQ
+1107 KMNEMEQ
-1119 SPSWEDWSDVQ
+1119 SPSWEDWSEVQ
-1130 LESDSLINTQ
+1130 VASDSLLNTQ

-1168 RATDGKSGFEKALL
+1168 RATDGNSGLEKALL

-1195 GMDGFQLSYQIRAN
+1195 GMDGFQLSYQLRAN

-1222 QSEFSYKLEGLKTG
+1222 QSDFSFKLEGLKTG

-1257 LKNRGFSRQKFRE
+1257 LRNRGFSRQKFKE
-1270 KDVLEPSEITF
+1270 KEILEPSEITF
-1281 TSADEVLIQNAIAM
+1281 TSADETLIQNAIAL

-1384 DYKAKFQ
+1384 EYKANFQ

>member
-1 MSLKLKVTPISSD
+1 
-14 FFCTFPLW
+14 
-22 LLKLVMGKLSGFI
+22 MGKLLAFI
-35 FCFLFI
+35 FCFLFLHAL
-41 YPPGYS
+41 GYS
-47 QVTFR
+47 QITFR

-67 ITQDDDHFLWFG
+67 VTQDNDHFLWFG

-97 EGGNPNSILFDDI
+97 DRGNPNSLLFDDI

-129 LSRFNS
+129 LSRFIS
-135 EKNDFQ
+135 EKNEFH
-141 NYPFY
+141 NYHFNP
-146 QTRINDISEYYIQAL
+146 TKVNDISEYYIQAL
-161 LRDSQGNLWVGVPD
+161 LRDSNGNLWVGVPD
-175 GLYLFNATKNKFENQ
+175 GLYLFNATKDKFEKQ
-190 SVEFNGL
+190 SIRYQGN
-197 PLNVLSIHE
+197 PLNILSIHE
-206 DESKKIWIGT
+206 DKGKKIWIGT
-216 NAGLFQLKYGPNK
+216 NAGLFQLKYGLNK
-229 QVVLE
+229 QVDLK
-234 EVNFPDISDIKS
+234 EVYIPEVPGVKS
-246 LKGQAI
+246 LKSQAI
-252 YAIQSDNNKQLWMG
+252 YAIQSDLQQQLWLG
-266 THGEGLYKWHTV
+266 THGEGLYKWHTL
-278 TNEISQYKHIEKDAR
+278 TNKMVQYKHIEKDSR
-293 SLSNNMIRSIAIHP
+293 SLSNNMIRSIAVHP
-307 EGQIWVGTFVG
+307 NGQIWVGTFVG
-318 LNQYNPGSNNFRAI
+318 LNQFDPVRNNFKAI

-369 YDPDIK
+369 YDPGIK
-375 RFHNYVH
+375 RFQNYVH
-382 VPEKNSLSHNVVSA
+382 IPERNSLSHNVVSA
-396 IKEDEKGNLWIGTEG
+396 IKEDKNGNFWIGTEG
-411 GGLNYFEKGKQ
+411 GGLNYFEKGRQ
-422 TFLNLFH
+422 TFVNYFH
-429 SPLKSN
+429 SPLKTN
-435 TLSGNNIKSLYY
+435 TLSGNNIKALYY
-447 ENNQLWIGTYNAGLD
+447 EKNQLWIGTYNAGLD
-462 HYDVK
+462 NYDVDK
-467 NKSFI
+467 KSFT
-472 NYGKGAKGW
+472 NYGRGERGW

-489 YSLIKVKNLIYVL
+489 YSLLKIKNLIYVL
-502 TYGGGLNLLDIEKK
+502 TYGGGLNVLDIGNKK
-516 KVIQIQHD
+516 ITQIQHD

-533 NLGRTLILDKSGNL
+533 NLGRILIRDKMGNV
-547 WIGTDNGLNLLL
+547 WIGTEDGLNLLSR
-559 KENIDKGNY
+559 ENIDKGIY
-568 SFKRYLDGYNIAS
+568 TFKRYLEGYNIAS
-581 LYEDK
+581 LYEDS

-599 IYRNNQSFQYFTE
+599 IFRNNQSFNYFTE
-612 KDGLA
+612 KEGLA

-636 NQGISRFNMARKT
+636 NQGISRCNVARKS

-666 NAGLMEEKTGSLLFG
+666 NAGLMDSKTGGLLFG

-692 HLKTNR
+692 NLKTNK
-698 YIPKVVLT
+698 YIPKVALT

-721 GILSKALNKMD
+721 GILSKALNQMD
-732 FINFKYNQANF
+732 LITFKHNQANF

-797 NNDGIWNPKEKIIT
+797 NNDGIWNPKEKVIT

-825 IVYFSLFAI
+825 LVYFSLFAI

-848 LALEQLEKEK
+848 LALEQVEKGK

-885 GPLEELLASNKE
+885 GPLEELLDSNKE
-897 NKHQTGPLK
+897 NKKNYGPLK
-906 TAHRNAVRLLHL
+906 TAHRNAVRLLNL

-933 EMNIEETDIISFLM
+933 EMNIEETDIISFLR
-947 DISDSFRDEMRLHRI
+947 DISDSFKDEMRLHHI
-962 DFKIN
+962 DFKIS
-967 YEFSPFPVFI
+967 YDFSPFPVFM

-989 LSNALKFTPEG
+989 LSNAFKFTPEG
-1000 GNISIIINRRGSLA
+1000 GNISIVIAKKGESV
-1014 SCTFKDSGIGIA
+1014 SCIFKDSGIGIE
-1026 PEFQHEI
+1026 PEFQVEI

-1058 ALSLQMVKLHKGDI
+1058 ALSLQMVKLHKGEI
-1072 KVDSEPNKG
+1072 KVESEPNKG

-1092 NQADQGKSTEQIRTD
+1092 DLAAQEIGVKQNGTDTRKGK
-1107 IEKVAKTIEMNQ
+1107 KMNEMEQ
-1119 SPSWEDWSDVQ
+1119 SPSWEDWSEVQ
-1130 LESDSLINTQ
+1130 VASDSLLNTQ

-1168 RATDGKSGFEKALL
+1168 RATDGNSGLEKALL

-1195 GMDGFQLSYQIRAN
+1195 GMDGFQLSYQLRAN

-1222 QSEFSYKLEGLKTG
+1222 QSDFSFKLEGLKTG

-1244 FHPKELFIRVENI
+1244 FHPKELIIRVENI
-1257 LKNRGFSRQKFRE
+1257 LRNRGFSRQKFKE
-1270 KDVLEPSEITF
+1270 KEILEPSEITF
-1281 TSADEVLIQNAIAM
+1281 TSADETLIQNAIAS

-1384 DYKAKFQ
+1384 EYKANFH

>member
-1 MSLKLKVTPISSD
+1 
-14 FFCTFPLW
+14 
-22 LLKLVMGKLSGFI
+22 MGKLLAFI
-35 FCFLFI
+35 FCFLFLHAL
-41 YPPGYS
+41 GYS
-47 QVTFR
+47 QITFR

-67 ITQDDDHFLWFG
+67 VTQDNDHFLWFG

-97 EGGNPNSILFDDI
+97 DRGNPNSLLFDDI

-129 LSRFNS
+129 LSRFIS
-135 EKNDFQ
+135 EKNEFH
-141 NYPFY
+141 NYHFNP
-146 QTRINDISEYYIQAL
+146 TKVNDISEYYIQAL
-161 LRDSQGNLWVGVPD
+161 LRDSNGNLWVGVPD
-175 GLYLFNATKNKFENQ
+175 GLYLFNATKDKFEKQ
-190 SVEFNGL
+190 SIRYQGN
-197 PLNVLSIHE
+197 PLNILSIHE
-206 DESKKIWIGT
+206 DKGKKIWIGT
-216 NAGLFQLKYGPNK
+216 NAGLFQLKYGLNK
-229 QVVLE
+229 QVDLK
-234 EVNFPDISDIKS
+234 EVYIPEVPGVKS
-246 LKGQAI
+246 LKSQAI
-252 YAIQSDNNKQLWMG
+252 YAIQSDLQQQLWLG
-266 THGEGLYKWHTV
+266 THGEGLYKWHTL
-278 TNEISQYKHIEKDAR
+278 TNKMVQYKHIEKDSR
-293 SLSNNMIRSIAIHP
+293 SLSNNMIRSIAVHP
-307 EGQIWVGTFVG
+307 NGQIWVGTFVG
-318 LNQYNPGSNNFRAI
+318 LNQFDPVRNNFKAI

-369 YDPDIK
+369 YDPGIK
-375 RFHNYVH
+375 RFQNYVH
-382 VPEKNSLSHNVVSA
+382 IPERNSLSHNVVSA
-396 IKEDEKGNLWIGTEG
+396 IKEDKNGNFWIGTEG
-411 GGLNYFEKGKQ
+411 GGLNYFEKGRQ
-422 TFLNLFH
+422 TFVNYFH
-429 SPLKSN
+429 SPLKTN
-435 TLSGNNIKSLYY
+435 TLSGNNIKALYY
-447 ENNQLWIGTYNAGLD
+447 EKNQLWIGTYNAGLD
-462 HYDVK
+462 NYDVDK
-467 NKSFI
+467 KSFT
-472 NYGKGAKGW
+472 NYGKGERGW
-481 DKFSSLNV
+481 DRFSSLNV
-489 YSLIKVKNLIYVL
+489 YSLLKIKNLIYVL
-502 TYGGGLNLLDIEKK
+502 TYGGGLNVLDIGNKK
-516 KVIQIQHD
+516 ITQIQHD
-524 PKRKESLSN
+524 PKRQESLSN
-533 NLGRTLILDKSGNL
+533 NLGRILIRDKMGNV
-547 WIGTDNGLNLLL
+547 WIGTEDGLNLLS
-559 KENIDKGNY
+559 KENIEKGNY
-568 SFKRYLDGYNIAS
+568 TFKRYLDGYNIAS
-581 LYEDK
+581 LYEDS

-599 IYRNNQSFQYFTE
+599 IYKNNQSFNYFTE
-612 KDGLA
+612 KEGLA

-636 NQGISRFNMARKT
+636 NQGISRCNVERKS

-666 NAGLMEEKTGSLLFG
+666 NAGLMESKTGSLLFG
-681 GKNGFTWFQPS
+681 GKNGFTLFQPS
-692 HLKTNR
+692 NLKTNK
-698 YIPKVVLT
+698 YIPKVALT

-721 GILSKALNKMD
+721 GILSKALNQMD
-732 FINFKYNQANF
+732 LITFKHNQANF

-766 LDKSWQYIV
+766 LDKYWQYIV

-788 SYLFRLKGG
+788 GYLFRLKGG
-797 NNDGIWNPKEKIIT
+797 NNDGIWNPKEKVIT

-825 IVYFSLFAI
+825 LVYFSLFAI

-848 LALEQLEKEK
+848 LALEQVEKGK

-885 GPLEELLASNKE
+885 GPLEELLDSNKE
-897 NKHQTGPLK
+897 NKKNFGPLK
-906 TAHRNAVRLLHL
+906 TAHRNAVRLLNL

-933 EMNIEETDIISFLM
+933 EMNIEETDIISFLR
-947 DISDSFRDEMRLHRI
+947 DISDSFKDEMRLHHI
-962 DFKIN
+962 DFKIT
-967 YEFSPFPVFI
+967 YDFSPFPVFM

-989 LSNALKFTPEG
+989 LSNAFKFTPEG
-1000 GNISIIINRRGSLA
+1000 GNISIVIA
-1014 SCTFKDSGIGIA
+1014 KKEETVSCIFKDSGIGIE
-1026 PEFQHEI
+1026 PEFQNEI

-1058 ALSLQMVKLHKGDI
+1058 ALSLQMVKLHKGEI
-1072 KVDSEPNKG
+1072 KVESEPNKG

-1092 NQADQGKSTEQIRTD
+1092 NLVAQEISVKQNGTD
-1107 IEKVAKTIEMNQ
+1107 TRKGIKMNEMEQ
-1119 SPSWEDWSDVQ
+1119 SPSWEDWSEVQ
-1130 LESDSLINTQ
+1130 VASDSLLNTQ

-1195 GMDGFQLSYQIRAN
+1195 GMDGFQLSYQLRAN

-1222 QSEFSYKLEGLKTG
+1222 QSDFSFKLEGLKTG

-1257 LKNRGFSRQKFRE
+1257 LRNRGFSRQKFKE
-1270 KDVLEPSEITF
+1270 KEILEPSEITF
-1281 TSADEVLIQNAIAM
+1281 TSADETLIQNAIAL

-1384 DYKAKFQ
+1384 EYKANFQ

>member
-1 MSLKLKVTPISSD
+1 
-14 FFCTFPLW
+14 
-22 LLKLVMGKLSGFI
+22 MGKLSAFI
-35 FCFLFI
+35 FCFLFLHAI
-41 YPPGYS
+41 GYS

-67 ITQDDDHFLWFG
+67 ITQDNDHFLWFG

-89 YNIQIFRK
+89 YNIQVFR
-97 EGGNPNSILFDDI
+97 EDRGNPNSLIFDDI

-115 DPLLKTIWAGSTKG
+115 DPQLKTIWAGSTKG
-129 LSRFNS
+129 LSRFIS
-135 EKNDFQ
+135 EKNEFH
-141 NYPFY
+141 NYHFN
-146 QTRINDISEYYIQAL
+146 QTKVNDISEYYIQAL
-161 LRDSQGNLWVGVPD
+161 LRDSKGNLWVGVPD
-175 GLYLFNATKNKFENQ
+175 GLYLFNATKDKFEKQ
-190 SVEFNGL
+190 SIRYLGNA
-197 PLNVLSIHE
+197 LNILSIHE
-206 DESKKIWIGT
+206 DKGKKIWIGT
-216 NAGLFQLKYGPNK
+216 NAGLFQLKYGLNK
-229 QVVLE
+229 QVYLE
-234 EVNFPDISDIKS
+234 EIHFPEVPGVKS
-246 LKGQAI
+246 IKGQAI
-252 YAIQSDNNKQLWMG
+252 YAIQSDLHQQLWLG
-266 THGEGLYKWHTV
+266 THGEGLYKWHTL
-278 TNEISQYKHIEKDAR
+278 TNKITQYKHIEKDSR
-293 SLSNNMIRSIAIHP
+293 SLSNNMIRSIAVHP
-307 EGQIWVGTFVG
+307 NGQIWVGTFVG
-318 LNQYNPGSNNFRAI
+318 LNQFDPVMNNFKAI

-369 YDPDIK
+369 YDPGIK
-375 RFHNYVH
+375 RFQNYVH
-382 VPEKNSLSHNVVSA
+382 IPERNSLSHNVVSA
-396 IKEDEKGNLWIGTEG
+396 IKEDDKGNFWIGTEG
-411 GGLNYFEKGKQ
+411 GGLNYFEKGKH
-422 TFLNLFH
+422 TFVNYYH
-429 SPLKSN
+429 SPLKTN
-435 TLSGNNIKSLYY
+435 TLSGNNIKALYY
-447 ENNQLWIGTYNAGLD
+447 EKNQLWIGTYNAGLD
-462 HYDVK
+462 NYNVDK
-467 NKSFI
+467 KSFT
-472 NYGKGAKGW
+472 NYGKGERGW

-489 YSLIKVKNLIYVL
+489 YSLLKINNLMYVL
-502 TYGGGLNLLDIEKK
+502 TYGGGLNVLDIENKK
-516 KVIQIQHD
+516 ITQIQHD
-524 PKRKESLSN
+524 PKRQESLSN
-533 NLGRTLILDKSGNL
+533 NLGRILIRDKMGNV
-547 WIGTDNGLNLLL
+547 WIGTEDGLNLLS

-568 SFKRYLDGYNIAS
+568 TFKRYLDGYNIAS
-581 LYEDK
+581 LYEDS

-599 IYRNNQSFQYFTE
+599 IYRNNQSFNYFTE
-612 KDGLA
+612 KEGLA

-636 NQGISRFNMARKT
+636 NQGISRCNVERKS

-666 NAGLMEEKTGSLLFG
+666 NAGLMESKTGSLLFG

-692 HLKTNR
+692 NLKTNK
-698 YIPKVVLT
+698 YIPKVALT
-706 RLIVNNREVKVGAKD
+706 RLIVNNREVKLGAKD
-721 GILSKALNKMD
+721 GILSRALNQMD
-732 FINFKYNQANF
+732 LITFKHNQANF

-797 NNDGIWNPKEKIIT
+797 NNDGIWNPKEKVIT

-825 IVYFSLFAI
+825 LVYFSLFAI

-848 LALEQLEKEK
+848 LALEQVEKGK

-885 GPLEELLASNKE
+885 GPLEELLDSNKDDKK
-897 NKHQTGPLK
+897 NYGPLK
-906 TAHRNAVRLLHL
+906 TAHRNAARLLNL

-933 EMNIEETDIISFLM
+933 EMNIEETDIISFLR
-947 DISDSFRDEMRLHRI
+947 DISDSFKDEMRLHHI
-962 DFKIN
+962 AFKIS
-967 YEFSPFPVFI
+967 YDFSPFPVFM
-977 DRDKMEKVFYNL
+977 DRDKMEKIFYNL
-989 LSNALKFTPEG
+989 LSNAFKFTPEG
-1000 GNISIIINRRGSLA
+1000 GNISIVIA
-1014 SCTFKDSGIGIA
+1014 KKEETVSCTFKDSGIGIEL
-1026 PEFQHEI
+1026 EFQDEI
-1033 FRRFYEKDNHH
+1033 FRRFYEKDNRH

-1072 KVDSEPNKG
+1072 KVESEPNKG

-1092 NQADQGKSTEQIRTD
+1092 NQAAQEISVKQNGTVTQKGEKSN
-1107 IEKVAKTIEMNQ
+1107 EMDQ
-1119 SPSWEDWSDVQ
+1119 SPSWEDWSKVQ
-1130 LESDSLINTQ
+1130 FDADSLLSSQ

-1195 GMDGFQLSYQIRAN
+1195 GMDGFQLSYQLRAN

-1222 QSEFSYKLEGLKTG
+1222 QSDFSFKLEGLKTG

-1244 FHPKELFIRVENI
+1244 FHPKELIIRVENI
-1257 LKNRGFSRQKFRE
+1257 LRNRGFSRQKFKE
-1270 KDVLEPSEITF
+1270 KEVLEPSEIAF
-1281 TSADEVLIQNAIAM
+1281 TSADEILIQNAIAL

-1301 FPEYSVD
+1301 FPEYAVD

-1384 DYKAKFQ
+1384 EYKANFH